1 MTATDKTVPGRSAR
15 AVEATLRLCVD
26 FPRLTIGVILLL
38 TLWAVI
44 QLPKITTDTDPEN
57 MLEPDASVRVSHE
70 AAKRTFGIHELI
82 VVGFESERDLF
93 NVEDLAKLFRINRE
107 VLNIKGV
114 IIPDVLSLVTT
125 DTMRKSGDTLEIRK
139 LLEHPP
145 QTQEEVQQL
154 KETLLGNPLFRE
166 KLISQDG
173 RRVAF
178 YIPIERK
185 EIAARVTKEIQ
196 TLVDKEP
203 GITAKIAG
211 LPMAEMVFGEE
222 MFILMGVL
230 SPLVMLVIAVG
241 LWMLFKDWRL
251 IVAPLIVSMLS
262 VLWTMGLLIGLGLP
276 VHIMSSMIP
285 VFLMVTGLADG
296 IHILSQ
302 FYDVYPRYGEKRT
315 AILETMKELYSPV
328 LYTSYTVMAGFGSL
342 SLVNIPPVRIFGL
355 FVAIGVFAAWVLTV
369 TFLPAFMMLLNE
381 DTLKRRWQHEVA
393 AGGVLVRVAD
403 WLGRMGMTRSW
414 MVLLAGVVV
423 LALAAYGMQH
433 NWVNDD
439 PVKWFKESSPIQ
451 QANSLMN
458 QQFGGTYMAY
468 LVAEADQPEAA
479 TRPEVLHYLDELQRE
494 IGQDP
499 RVGKSTALTDI
510 LRWINRV
517 LTGRDELPSSQE
529 LAAQYL
535 FLYLSSGGSPDS
547 LDNFV
552 DYGYQRL
559 NIWLQLKTGDNR
571 DMVEVMERVNRYI
584 AAHPLPGVRFEM
596 TGPTYVNVVWQQV
609 MVTGM
614 LGSFAGSVFTV
625 FLIMAIEFRSLLWAL
640 IGVVPLLATI
650 FVSYGVLFFIGKEI
664 DMPIAVCSSLAL
676 GIGVDFAI
684 HFIFRF
690 RERYRQER
698 DLSNSLLWTFGEPA
712 VGIFRNAL
720 ILFLGFAVMLAAPLT
735 PYVTV
740 GGFTAID
747 MLVGAL
753 ATLLMLPALIVLL
766 QRVLLSKESRY
777 G

>member
-1 MTATDKTVPGRSAR
+1 MNKPEQPAPTWSAR
-15 AVEATLRLCVD
+15 VVDATLRLCVD

-38 TLWAVI
+38 TFWAI
-44 QLPKITTDTDPEN
+44 FQLPKITTDTDPEN
-57 MLEPDASVRVSHE
+57 MLEPDAPVRVSHE
-70 AAKRTFGIHELI
+70 ATKRTFGIHELI

-93 NVEDLAKLFRINRE
+93 NVDDLTKLFRINRE
-107 VLNIKGV
+107 ILNIPGV

-139 LLEHPP
+139 LLERPP
-145 QTQEEVQQL
+145 QTQEDARQL
-154 KETLLGNPLFRE
+154 KDTLLGNPLFRE

-173 RRVAF
+173 QRVAF

-185 EIAARVTKEIQ
+185 EIAARVTREIQ
-196 TLVDKEP
+196 ALVDTEP

-211 LPMAEMVFGEE
+211 LPMAEMVFGEQ
-222 MFILMGVL
+222 MFLLMGVL
-230 SPLVMLVIAVG
+230 SPLVMLVITVG
-241 LWMLFKDWRL
+241 LWIFFKDWRL
-251 IVAPLIVSMLS
+251 IVAPLLVSMLS
-262 VLWTMGLLIGLGLP
+262 VLWTMGLLIGLGYP

-285 VFLMVTGLADG
+285 IFLMVTGLADG

-302 FYDVYPRYGEKRT
+302 FYDVYPRYGDKRT

-342 SLVNIPPVRIFGL
+342 MLVNIPPVRIFGL
-355 FVAIGVFAAWVLTV
+355 FVAIGVLAAWILTV

-381 DTLKRRWQHEVA
+381 ETLKRRWQREVA
-393 AGGVLVRVAD
+393 TGGVLVRVAD
-403 WLGRMGMTRSW
+403 WLGRLGMARSW
-414 MVLLAGVVV
+414 GVLLAGIAV
-423 LALAAYGMQH
+423 LALAGYGMEQ
-433 NWVNDD
+433 NRVNDD
-439 PVKWFKESSPIQ
+439 PVKWFKSSSPIR
-451 QANSLMN
+451 QASRLMN

-468 LVAEADQPEAA
+468 LVAEADAPDAA
-479 TRPEVLHYLDELQRE
+479 TRPEVLRYLDELQRE

-499 RVGKSTALTDI
+499 RVGKTTSLADI

-517 LTGRDELPSSQE
+517 LTGNDELPRSQE

-535 FLYLSSGGSPDS
+535 FLYLSSGGSPDT

-559 NIWLQLKTGDNR
+559 NIWLQLKTGDNQ
-571 DMVEVMERVNRYI
+571 DMIEVMERVTRYVT
-584 AAHPLPGVRFEM
+584 AHPLPGVRVEM

-614 LGSFAGSVFTV
+614 LGSFAGSIVTV
-625 FLIMAIEFRSLLWAL
+625 LLIMAIEFRSLLWAL
-640 IGVVPLLATI
+640 IGVVPLLSTI
-650 FVSYGVLFFIGKEI
+650 FVSYGLLFFIGKEI

-698 DLSNSLLWTFGEPA
+698 DLQKSLQWTFGEPA
-712 VGIFRNAL
+712 VGILRNAL
-720 ILFLGFAVMLAAPLT
+720 LLFLGFAVMLAAPLG

-740 GGFTAID
+740 GAFAAID

-753 ATLLMLPALIVLL
+753 ATLLLLPALIVLL
-766 QRVLLSKESRY
+766 QRVILKKEV
-777 G
+777 

>member
-1 MTATDKTVPGRSAR
+1 MNPVRERFSMWSTRL
-15 AVEATLRLCVD
+15 VESTLRFCVD
-26 FPRLTIGVILLL
+26 FPRLTISIVLLL
-38 TLWAVI
+38 TIWAVI

-57 MLEPDASVRVSHE
+57 MLEPDSPVRVSHE
-70 AAKRTFGIHELI
+70 ATKRTFGIHELI
-82 VVGFESERDLF
+82 VVGFESDRDLF
-93 NVEDLAKLFRINRE
+93 NVEDLTKLFRINRE
-107 VLNIKGV
+107 ILNIPGV

-125 DTMRKSGDTLEIRK
+125 DTMRKSGGTLEIRK
-139 LLEHPP
+139 LLERPP
-145 QTQEEVQQL
+145 RTQEDVRQL
-154 KETLLGNPLFRE
+154 KDALLGNPLFRE

-173 RRVAF
+173 RRLAF

-185 EIAARVTKEIQ
+185 EIAARVTRDIQ
-196 TLVDKEP
+196 TLVDMEP
-203 GITAKIAG
+203 GITARVAG

-230 SPLVMLVIAVG
+230 SPLVMLVIAIG
-241 LWMLFKDWRL
+241 LWALFKDWRL

-262 VLWTMGLLIGLGLP
+262 VFWTMGLLIGLGYP

-302 FYDVYPRYGEKRT
+302 FYDVYPRYGDKRT

-342 SLVNIPPVRIFGL
+342 ALVNIPPVRIFGL
-355 FVAIGVFAAWVLTV
+355 FVAIGVFAAWILTV

-381 DTLKRRWQHEVA
+381 ETLKRHWQREVA
-393 AGGVLVRVAD
+393 TGGVLVRVAD
-403 WLGRMGMTRSW
+403 WLGSMGMARNRG
-414 MVLLAGVVV
+414 VLLVGIVV
-423 LALAAYGMQH
+423 LALAAYGMEQ
-433 NWVNDD
+433 NRVNDD
-439 PVKWFKESSPIQ
+439 PVKWFKASSPIR
-451 QANSLMN
+451 QANRLMN

-468 LVAEADQPEAA
+468 LVAEADAPEAA
-479 TRPEVLHYLDELQRE
+479 TRPEVLRYLDELQRE

-499 RVGKSTALTDI
+499 RVGKTTSLADI

-517 LTGRDELPSSQE
+517 LTGNDELPRSQE

-535 FLYLSSGGSPDS
+535 FLYLSSGGSPDT

-559 NIWLQLKTGDNR
+559 NIWLQLKTGDNQ
-571 DMVEVMERVNRYI
+571 DMIEVMERVNRYVT
-584 AAHPLPGVRFEM
+584 AHPLPGVHVEM
-596 TGPTYVNVVWQQV
+596 SGPTYVNVVWQQV

-614 LGSFAGSVFTV
+614 LGSFAGSVVTV
-625 FLIMAIEFRSLLWAL
+625 LLIMAIEFRSLLWAL
-640 IGVVPLLATI
+640 IGVVPLLSTI
-650 FVSYGVLFFIGKEI
+650 FVSYGLLFFIGKEI

-690 RERYRQER
+690 REHYRQER
-698 DLSNSLLWTFGEPA
+698 DLQKSLQWTFGEPA
-712 VGIFRNAL
+712 VGILRNAL
-720 ILFLGFAVMLAAPLT
+720 ILCLGFAVMLAAPLG

-740 GGFTAID
+740 GAFTAID

-753 ATLLMLPALIVLL
+753 ATLLVLPALIVLL
-766 QRVLLSKESRY
+766 HRVLLKKE

>member
-1 MTATDKTVPGRSAR
+1 MKTAEKSVSTWSAR
-15 AVEATLRLCVD
+15 LVESTLRLCVD
-26 FPRLTIGVILLL
+26 FPRLTISVILLL
-38 TLWAVI
+38 TLWAII

-57 MLEPDASVRVSHE
+57 MLEPDAPVRVSHE
-70 AAKRTFGIHELI
+70 ATKRTFGIHELI

-93 NVEDLAKLFRINRE
+93 NIEDLTKLFRINRE
-107 VLNIKGV
+107 ILNIKGV

-145 QTQEEVQQL
+145 QTQEDVRQL
-154 KETLLGNPLFRE
+154 KETLFGNPLFRE

-185 EIAARVTKEIQ
+185 EIAARVTREIQ
-196 TLVDKEP
+196 ALVDKEP

-211 LPMAEMVFGEE
+211 LPMAEMVFGEQ
-222 MFILMGVL
+222 MFLMMGVL
-230 SPLVMLVIAVG
+230 SPLVMLVIAIG
-241 LWMLFKDWRL
+241 LWVFFKDWRL
-251 IVAPLIVSMLS
+251 IVAPLLVSMLS
-262 VLWTMGLLIGLGLP
+262 VLWTMGLLIGLGYP

-302 FYDVYPRYGEKRT
+302 FYDVYPRYGNKRT

-328 LYTSYTVMAGFGSL
+328 LYTTYTVMAGFGSL
-342 SLVNIPPVRIFGL
+342 MLVNIPPVRIFGL
-355 FVAIGVFAAWVLTV
+355 FVAIGVFAAWILTV

-381 DTLKRRWQHEVA
+381 ETLKRSWQREVA
-393 AGGVLVRVAD
+393 TGGMLVRVAD
-403 WLGRMGMTRSW
+403 WLGRMGTARSW
-414 MVLLAGVVV
+414 EVLLAGIVV
-423 LALAAYGMQH
+423 LALAAYGMGQ
-433 NWVNDD
+433 NRVNDD
-439 PVKWFKESSPIQ
+439 PVKWFKESSPIR
-451 QANSLMN
+451 QASSLMN
-458 QQFGGTYMAY
+458 REFGGTYMAY
-468 LVAEADQPEAA
+468 LVAEAAEPEAA
-479 TRPEVLHYLDELQRE
+479 TRPEVLQYLAALQQE
-494 IGQDP
+494 IEQDP
-499 RVGKSTALTDI
+499 RVGKTTSLADI

-517 LTGRDELPSSQE
+517 LTGNDELPRSQE

-535 FLYLSSGGSPDS
+535 FLYLSSGGSPDT

-559 NIWLQLKTGDNR
+559 NIWLQLKTGDNQ
-571 DMVEVMERVNRYI
+571 DMIEVMERVNRYVT
-584 AAHPLPGVRFEM
+584 AHPFPGVHVEM

-614 LGSFAGSVFTV
+614 LGSLAGSVLTV
-625 FLIMAIEFRSLLWAL
+625 LLIMAIEFRSLLWAL
-640 IGVVPLLATI
+640 IGVVPLLSTI
-650 FVSYGVLFFIGKEI
+650 FVSYGLLFFIGKEV

-698 DLSNSLLWTFGEPA
+698 DLHKSLQWTFGEPS
-712 VGIFRNAL
+712 VGILRNAL
-720 ILFLGFAVMLAAPLT
+720 ILCLGFAVMLAAPLG

-740 GGFTAID
+740 GAFIAID

-753 ATLLMLPALIVLL
+753 ATLLLLPALIVLL
-766 QRVLLSKESRY
+766 QRILLTKEIT
-777 G
+777 

>member
-1 MTATDKTVPGRSAR
+1 MNGVRELSARWSKR
-15 AVEATLRLCVD
+15 AVEMTLRLPVD
-26 FPRLTIGVILLL
+26 FPRLTICIVLLL
-38 TLWAVI
+38 TIWAVI

-57 MLEPDASVRVSHE
+57 MLESDAPVRVFHE
-70 AAKRTFGIHELI
+70 ATKRTFGIHELI
-82 VVGFESERDLF
+82 VVGFESDRDLF
-93 NVEDLAKLFRINRE
+93 NVGDLAALFRVNRE
-107 VLNIKGV
+107 ILNIKGV
-114 IIPDVLSLVTT
+114 IIPDVLSLATT

-139 LLEHPP
+139 LLERPP
-145 QTQEEVQQL
+145 QTQEDVRQL
-154 KETLLGNPLFRE
+154 KDALLGNPLFRE

-173 RRVAF
+173 RRLAF

-185 EIAARVTKEIQ
+185 EIAARVTREIQ

-203 GITAKIAG
+203 GITAKVAG
-211 LPMAEMVFGEE
+211 LPMAEMVFGEQ

-230 SPLVMLVIAVG
+230 SPVVMLVIAVG
-241 LWMLFKDWRL
+241 LWVLFKDWRL
-251 IVAPLIVSMLS
+251 ILAPLLVSMLS
-262 VLWTMGLLIGLGLP
+262 VLWTMGLLIGFGYP

-302 FYDVYPRYGEKRT
+302 FYDVYPRYGDKRT

-342 SLVNIPPVRIFGL
+342 ALVNIPPVRIFGV
-355 FVAIGVFAAWVLTV
+355 FVAIGVFAAWILTV

-381 DTLKRRWQHEVA
+381 ETLKRRWQREVA

-403 WLGRMGMTRSW
+403 WLGRMGTARSW
-414 MVLLAGVVV
+414 RVFLAGIVV
-423 LALAAYGMQH
+423 LALAAYGMQQ
-433 NWVNDD
+433 NLVNDD
-439 PVKWFKESSPIQ
+439 PVKWFKASSPIR
-451 QANSLMN
+451 QANRLMN
-458 QQFGGTYMAY
+458 RQFGGTYMAY
-468 LVAEADQPEAA
+468 LVAEADAPEAA
-479 TRPEVLHYLDELQRE
+479 TRPEVLRYLDELQRE

-499 RVGKSTALTDI
+499 RVGKTTSLADI

-517 LTGRDELPSSQE
+517 LTGHDELPRSQE

-535 FLYLSSGGSPDS
+535 FLYLSSGGSPDT

-559 NIWLQLKTGDNR
+559 NIWLQLKTGDNQ
-571 DMVEVMERVNRYI
+571 DMIAVVQRVNRYV
-584 AAHPLPGVRFEM
+584 AAHTLQGVRFEM

-614 LGSFAGSVFTV
+614 LGSFAGSVVTV
-625 FLIMAIEFRSLLWAL
+625 LLIMMIEFRSLLWAL
-640 IGVVPLLATI
+640 IGVVPLLSTI
-650 FVSYGVLFFIGKEI
+650 FVSYGLLFFIGKEI

-698 DLSNSLLWTFGEPA
+698 DLQKSLLWTFGEPA
-712 VGIFRNAL
+712 VGILRNAL
-720 ILFLGFAVMLAAPLT
+720 ILFLGFAVMLAAPLG

-740 GGFTAID
+740 GAFTGID

-753 ATLLMLPALIVLL
+753 ATLLVLPALIVLL
-766 QRVLLSKESRY
+766 QRVILKKE

>member
-1 MTATDKTVPGRSAR
+1 MNQARERFSRWSKR
-15 AVEATLRLCVD
+15 AVETTLRLSVD
-26 FPRLTIGVILLL
+26 FPRLTIGLVLLL

-57 MLEPDASVRVSHE
+57 MLEPDAPVRVSHE
-70 AAKRTFGIHELI
+70 ATKRTFGIHELI

-93 NVEDLAKLFRINRE
+93 NVDDLTKLFRINRE
-107 VLNIKGV
+107 ILNITGV

-125 DTMRKSGDTLEIRK
+125 DTMEKSGDTLEIRK

-145 QTQEEVQQL
+145 QAQEDVRQL
-154 KETLLGNPLFRE
+154 KDTLLGNPLFRE

-196 TLVDKEP
+196 ALVDKEP

-211 LPMAEMVFGEE
+211 LPMAEMVFGEQ
-222 MFILMGVL
+222 MFLLMGVL

-251 IVAPLIVSMLS
+251 ITAPLIVSMLS
-262 VLWTMGLLIGLGLP
+262 VLWTMGLLIGLGYP

-302 FYDVYPRYGEKRT
+302 FYDVYPRYGDKRT

-342 SLVNIPPVRIFGL
+342 MLVNIPPVRIFGL
-355 FVAIGVFAAWVLTV
+355 FVAIGVFAAWILTV

-381 DTLKRRWQHEVA
+381 ESLKQRWQREVA
-393 AGGVLVRVAD
+393 AGGMLVRVAD
-403 WLGRMGMTRSW
+403 WLGRLGMARSRT
-414 MVLLAGVVV
+414 VLVAGMIV
-423 LALAAYGMQH
+423 LALAAYGMQQ
-433 NWVNDD
+433 NQVNDD
-439 PVKWFKESSPIQ
+439 PVKWFKTSSPIR
-451 QANSLMN
+451 QANRLMN

-468 LVAEADQPEAA
+468 LVAEADEPDAA
-479 TRPEVLHYLDELQRE
+479 TRPEVLRYLDELQRE

-499 RVGKSTALTDI
+499 RVGKTTALTDI

-517 LTGRDELPSSQE
+517 LTGNDELPHSQE

-535 FLYLSSGGSPDS
+535 FLYLSSGGSPDT

-571 DMVEVMERVNRYI
+571 DMVEVTERVDRYV

-596 TGPTYVNVVWQQV
+596 TGPMYVNVVWQQV

-614 LGSFAGSVFTV
+614 LGSFAGSVVTV
-625 FLIMAIEFRSLLWAL
+625 LLIMVIEFRSLLWAL
-640 IGVVPLLATI
+640 IGVVPLLSTI
-650 FVSYGVLFFIGKEI
+650 FVSYGLLFFIGKEI

-690 RERYRQER
+690 RDRYRQER
-698 DLSNSLLWTFGEPA
+698 DLQKSLQWTFGEPA
-712 VGIFRNAL
+712 VGMLRNAL
-720 ILFLGFAVMLAAPLT
+720 ILFLGFAVMLAAPLG

-740 GGFTAID
+740 GAFTGID

-766 QRVLLSKESRY
+766 QKVILKKEIT
-777 G
+777 

>member
-1 MTATDKTVPGRSAR
+1 MNKPEQPAPSWSAR
-15 AVEATLRLCVD
+15 VVDATLRLCVD
-26 FPRLTIGVILLL
+26 FPRLTISVILLL
-38 TLWAVI
+38 TVWAI
-44 QLPKITTDTDPEN
+44 FQLPKITTDTDPEN
-57 MLEPDASVRVSHE
+57 MLEPDSPVRVSHE
-70 AAKRTFGIHELI
+70 ATKRTFGIHELI

-93 NVEDLAKLFRINRE
+93 NVDDLTKLFRINRE
-107 VLNIKGV
+107 ILHITGV
-114 IIPDVLSLVTT
+114 MIPDVLSLVTT

-139 LLEHPP
+139 LLERPP
-145 QTQEEVQQL
+145 QTQEEARQL
-154 KETLLGNPLFRE
+154 KDTLLGNPLFRE

-173 RRVAF
+173 QRVAF

-185 EIAARVTKEIQ
+185 EIAARVTREIQ
-196 TLVDKEP
+196 ALVDTEP

-211 LPMAEMVFGEE
+211 LPMAEMVFGEQ
-222 MFILMGVL
+222 MFLLMGVL
-230 SPLVMLVIAVG
+230 SPLVMLVITVG

-251 IVAPLIVSMLS
+251 IVAPLLVSMLS
-262 VLWTMGLLIGLGLP
+262 VLWTMGLLIGLGYP

-285 VFLMVTGLADG
+285 IFLMVTGLADG

-302 FYDVYPRYGEKRT
+302 YYEVYPRYGDKRT

-342 SLVNIPPVRIFGL
+342 MLVNIPPVRIFGL
-355 FVAIGVFAAWVLTV
+355 FVAIGVFAAWILTV
-369 TFLPAFMMLLNE
+369 TFMPAFMMLLNE
-381 DTLKRRWQHEVA
+381 ETLKRRWQHEVA
-393 AGGVLVRVAD
+393 TGGVLVRVAD
-403 WLGRMGMTRSW
+403 WLGRLGMARSW
-414 MVLLAGVVV
+414 RVLLAGIAV
-423 LALAAYGMQH
+423 LALAAYGMAH
-433 NWVNDD
+433 NRVNDD
-439 PVKWFKESSPIQ
+439 PVKWFKASSPIR
-451 QANSLMN
+451 QASRLMN

-468 LVAEADQPEAA
+468 LVAEADAPDAA
-479 TRPEVLHYLDELQRE
+479 TRPEVLRYLDELQRE

-499 RVGKSTALTDI
+499 RVGKTTSLADI

-517 LTGRDELPSSQE
+517 LTGNDELPRSQE

-535 FLYLSSGGSPDS
+535 FLYLSSGGSPDT

-559 NIWLQLKTGDNR
+559 NIWLQLKTGDNQ
-571 DMVEVMERVNRYI
+571 DMIEVMKRVTRYVT
-584 AAHPLPGVRFEM
+584 AHPLPGVRIEM

-614 LGSFAGSVFTV
+614 LGSFAGSVLTV
-625 FLIMAIEFRSLLWAL
+625 LLIMVVEFRSLLWAL
-640 IGVVPLLATI
+640 IGVVPLLSTI
-650 FVSYGVLFFIGKEI
+650 FISYGLLFFIGKEI

-698 DLSNSLLWTFGEPA
+698 DLQKSLQWTFGEPA
-712 VGIFRNAL
+712 VGILRNAL
-720 ILFLGFAVMLAAPLT
+720 LLFLGFAVMLAAPLG

-740 GGFTAID
+740 GAFAAID

-753 ATLLMLPALIVLL
+753 ATLLLLPALIVLL
-766 QRVLLSKESRY
+766 QRVILKKEV
-777 G
+777 

>member
-1 MTATDKTVPGRSAR
+1 MNKPEQPAPTWSAR
-15 AVEATLRLCVD
+15 VVDATLRLCVD
-26 FPRLTIGVILLL
+26 FPRLTISVILLL
-38 TLWAVI
+38 TVWAI
-44 QLPKITTDTDPEN
+44 LQLPKITTDTDPEN
-57 MLEPDASVRVSHE
+57 MLEPDSPVRVSHE
-70 AAKRTFGIHELI
+70 ATKRTFGIHELI

-93 NVEDLAKLFRINRE
+93 NVDDLTKLFRINRE
-107 VLNIKGV
+107 ILNIPGV

-139 LLEHPP
+139 LLERPP
-145 QTQEEVQQL
+145 QTQEDARQL
-154 KETLLGNPLFRE
+154 KDTLLGNPLFRE

-173 RRVAF
+173 QRVAF

-185 EIAARVTKEIQ
+185 EIAARVTREIQ
-196 TLVDKEP
+196 ALVDTEP

-211 LPMAEMVFGEE
+211 LPMAEMVFGEQ
-222 MFILMGVL
+222 MFLLMGVL
-230 SPLVMLVIAVG
+230 SPLVMLVITVG
-241 LWMLFKDWRL
+241 LWMFFKDWRL
-251 IVAPLIVSMLS
+251 IVAPLLVSMLS
-262 VLWTMGLLIGLGLP
+262 VLWTMGLLIGLGYP

-285 VFLMVTGLADG
+285 IFLMVTGLADG

-302 FYDVYPRYGEKRT
+302 YYDVYPRYGDKRT

-342 SLVNIPPVRIFGL
+342 MLVNIPPVRIFGL
-355 FVAIGVFAAWVLTV
+355 FVAIGVFAAWILTV
-369 TFLPAFMMLLNE
+369 TFMPAFMMLLNE
-381 DTLKRRWQHEVA
+381 ETLKRHWKGEVA
-393 AGGVLVRVAD
+393 TGGLLVRVAD
-403 WLGRMGMTRSW
+403 WLGRLGMARSW
-414 MVLLAGVVV
+414 GVLLSSIAVV
-423 LALAAYGMQH
+423 ALAAYGMEQ
-433 NWVNDD
+433 NRVNDD
-439 PVKWFKESSPIQ
+439 PVKWFKASSPIR
-451 QANSLMN
+451 QASRLMN

-468 LVAEADQPEAA
+468 LVAEADEPEAA
-479 TRPEVLHYLDELQRE
+479 TRPEVLRYLDELQRE

-499 RVGKSTALTDI
+499 RVGKTTSLADI

-517 LTGRDELPSSQE
+517 LTGNDELPHSQE

-535 FLYLSSGGSPDS
+535 FLYLSSGGSPDT

-559 NIWLQLKTGDNR
+559 NIWLQLKTGDNQ
-571 DMVEVMERVNRYI
+571 DMIEVMERVTRYVT
-584 AAHPLPGVRFEM
+584 AHPLPGVRVEM

-614 LGSFAGSVFTV
+614 LGSFAGSVVTV
-625 FLIMAIEFRSLLWAL
+625 LLIMVVEFRSLLWAL
-640 IGVVPLLATI
+640 IGVVPLLSTI
-650 FVSYGVLFFIGKEI
+650 FVSYGLLFFIGKEI

-698 DLSNSLLWTFGEPA
+698 DLQKSLQWTFGEPA
-712 VGIFRNAL
+712 VGILRNAL
-720 ILFLGFAVMLAAPLT
+720 LLFLGFAVMLAAPLG

-740 GGFTAID
+740 GAFAAID

-753 ATLLMLPALIVLL
+753 ATLLLLPALIVLL
-766 QRVLLSKESRY
+766 QRVILKKEV
-777 G
+777 

>member
-1 MTATDKTVPGRSAR
+1 MNR
-15 AVEATLRLCVD
+15 AVERVPGWSGHLVDATLRLCVD

-38 TLWAVI
+38 TFWAI
-44 QLPKITTDTDPEN
+44 FKLPKITTDTDPEN
-57 MLEPDASVRVSHE
+57 MLEPDAPVRVSHE
-70 AAKRTFGIHELI
+70 STKRTFGIHELI

-93 NVEDLAKLFRINRE
+93 NVDDLTGLFRINRE
-107 VLNIKGV
+107 ILNIKGV

-125 DTMRKSGDTLEIRK
+125 DTMRRSGDTLEIRK
-139 LLEHPP
+139 LLERPP
-145 QTQEEVQQL
+145 QTQEEVRQL

-185 EIAARVTKEIQ
+185 EIAAQVTREIQ
-196 TLVDKEP
+196 ALVDQEP

-211 LPMAEMVFGEE
+211 LPMAEMVFGEQ
-222 MFILMGVL
+222 MFLLMGVL

-241 LWMLFKDWRL
+241 LLVLFKDWRL
-251 IVAPLIVSMLS
+251 IVAPLLVSMLS
-262 VLWTMGLLIGLGLP
+262 VLWTMGLLIGLGYP

-285 VFLMVTGLADG
+285 IFLMVTGLADG

-302 FYDVYPRYGEKRT
+302 YYDVYPRYGDKRT

-342 SLVNIPPVRIFGL
+342 MLVNIPPVRIFGL
-355 FVAIGVFAAWVLTV
+355 FVAIGVFAAWILTV

-381 DTLKRRWQHEVA
+381 ETLKRHWKGDVA
-393 AGGVLVRVAD
+393 TGGLLVRVAD
-403 WLGRMGMTRSW
+403 WLGRLGMARSW
-414 MVLLAGVVV
+414 GVLLAGIAVVT
-423 LALAAYGMQH
+423 LAGYGMEQ
-433 NWVNDD
+433 NRVNDD
-439 PVKWFKESSPIQ
+439 PVKWFKASSPIR
-451 QANSLMN
+451 QASRLMN

-468 LVAEADQPEAA
+468 LVAEADEPDAA
-479 TRPEVLHYLDELQRE
+479 TRPEVLRYLDELQRE

-499 RVGKSTALTDI
+499 RVGKTTSLADI

-517 LTGRDELPSSQE
+517 LTGNDELPRSQE

-535 FLYLSSGGSPDS
+535 FLYLSSGGSPDT

-559 NIWLQLKTGDNR
+559 NIWLQLKTGDNQ
-571 DMVEVMERVNRYI
+571 DIIEVMERVTRYVT
-584 AAHPLPGVRFEM
+584 AHPLPGVRVEM

-614 LGSFAGSVFTV
+614 LGSFAGSVLTV
-625 FLIMAIEFRSLLWAL
+625 LLIMAIEFRSLLWAL
-640 IGVVPLLATI
+640 IGVVPLLSTI
-650 FVSYGVLFFIGKEI
+650 FVSYGLLFFIGKEI

-698 DLSNSLLWTFGEPA
+698 DLQKSLQWTFGEPA
-712 VGIFRNAL
+712 VGILRNAL
-720 ILFLGFAVMLAAPLT
+720 LLFLGFAVMLAAPLG

-740 GGFTAID
+740 GAFAAID

-753 ATLLMLPALIVLL
+753 ATLLLLPALIVLL
-766 QRVLLSKESRY
+766 QRVILKKEA
-777 G
+777 

>member
-1 MTATDKTVPGRSAR
+1 MNPVRERFSMWSTRL
-15 AVEATLRLCVD
+15 VESTLRFCVD
-26 FPRLTIGVILLL
+26 FPRLTISIVLLL
-38 TLWAVI
+38 TIWAVI

-57 MLEPDASVRVSHE
+57 MLEPDSPVRVSHE
-70 AAKRTFGIHELI
+70 ATKRTFGIHELI
-82 VVGFESERDLF
+82 VVGFESDRDLF
-93 NVEDLAKLFRINRE
+93 NVEDLTKLFRINRE
-107 VLNIKGV
+107 ILSIKGV

-125 DTMRKSGDTLEIRK
+125 DTMRRSGDTLEIRK
-139 LLEHPP
+139 LLERPP
-145 QTQEEVQQL
+145 RTQEDVRQL
-154 KETLLGNPLFRE
+154 KDALLGNPLFRE

-173 RRVAF
+173 RRLAF

-185 EIAARVTKEIQ
+185 EIAARVTRDIQ
-196 TLVDKEP
+196 TLVDMEP
-203 GITAKIAG
+203 GITAKVAG

-230 SPLVMLVIAVG
+230 SPLVMLVIAIG
-241 LWMLFKDWRL
+241 LWALFKDWRL

-262 VLWTMGLLIGLGLP
+262 VFWTMGLLIGLGYP

-302 FYDVYPRYGEKRT
+302 FYDVYPRYGDKRT

-342 SLVNIPPVRIFGL
+342 ALVNIPPVRIFGL
-355 FVAIGVFAAWVLTV
+355 FVAIGVFAAWILTV

-381 DTLKRRWQHEVA
+381 ETLKRRWQREVA
-393 AGGVLVRVAD
+393 TGGVLVRVAD
-403 WLGRMGMTRSW
+403 WLGSMGMARNRG
-414 MVLLAGVVV
+414 VLLVGIVV
-423 LALAAYGMQH
+423 LALAAYGMEQ
-433 NWVNDD
+433 NRVNDD
-439 PVKWFKESSPIQ
+439 PVKWFKASSPIR
-451 QANSLMN
+451 QANRLMN

-468 LVAEADQPEAA
+468 LVAEADAPEAA
-479 TRPEVLHYLDELQRE
+479 TRPEVLRYLDELQRE

-499 RVGKSTALTDI
+499 RVGKTTSLADI

-517 LTGRDELPSSQE
+517 LTGNDELPRSQE

-535 FLYLSSGGSPDS
+535 FLYLSSGGSPDT

-559 NIWLQLKTGDNR
+559 NIWLQLKTGDNQ
-571 DMVEVMERVNRYI
+571 DMIEVMERVNRYVT
-584 AAHPLPGVRFEM
+584 AHPLPGVHVEM
-596 TGPTYVNVVWQQV
+596 SGPTYVNVVWQQV

-614 LGSFAGSVFTV
+614 LGSFAGSVVTV
-625 FLIMAIEFRSLLWAL
+625 LLIMAIEFRSLLWAL
-640 IGVVPLLATI
+640 IGVVPLLSTI
-650 FVSYGVLFFIGKEI
+650 FVSYGLLFFIGKEI

-690 RERYRQER
+690 REHYRQER
-698 DLSNSLLWTFGEPA
+698 DLQKSLQWTFGEPA
-712 VGIFRNAL
+712 VGILRNAL
-720 ILFLGFAVMLAAPLT
+720 ILCLGFAVMLAAPLG

-740 GGFTAID
+740 GAFTAID

-753 ATLLMLPALIVLL
+753 ATLLVLPALIVLL
-766 QRVLLSKESRY
+766 HRVLLKKE

>member
-1 MTATDKTVPGRSAR
+1 MNPVRERFSRRSAR
-15 AVEATLRLCVD
+15 LVESTLRLCVD
-26 FPRLTIGVILLL
+26 FPRLTISVILLL
-38 TLWAVI
+38 TLWAFV

-57 MLEPDASVRVSHE
+57 MLEPDAPVRVSHE
-70 AAKRTFGIHELI
+70 ATKRTFGIHELI
-82 VVGFESERDLF
+82 VVGFESDRDLF
-93 NVEDLAKLFRINRE
+93 NVEDLTKLFRINRDI
-107 VLNIKGV
+107 LRITGV
-114 IIPDVLSLVTT
+114 IIPDVLSLLTT

-139 LLEHPP
+139 LLESPP
-145 QTQEEVQQL
+145 RSEEEAAQL
-154 KETLLGNPLFRE
+154 KETLLGNPLFLE

-173 RRVAF
+173 RRLAF

-185 EIAARVTKEIQ
+185 EIAARVTKELQ
-196 TLVDKEP
+196 ALVAKEP
-203 GITAKIAG
+203 GITAKVAG
-211 LPMAEMVFGEE
+211 LPMAEMIFGEQ

-230 SPLVMLVIAVG
+230 SPLVMLVIAIG
-241 LWMLFKDWRL
+241 LWLLFKDWRL
-251 IVAPLIVSMLS
+251 ILAPLLVAMLS
-262 VLWTMGLLIGLGLP
+262 VIWTMGLLIGLGYP

-302 FYDVYPRYGEKRT
+302 FYDVYPRYGERR
-315 AILETMKELYSPV
+315 AAVLETMKELYSPV

-342 SLVNIPPVRIFGL
+342 TLVNIPPVRIFGL

-381 DTLKRRWQHEVA
+381 DTLRRRWQREVA
-393 AGGVLVRVAD
+393 SGGAVVRVAE
-403 WLGRMGMTRSW
+403 WLGQLGMVRSRW
-414 MVLLAGVVV
+414 VILAGVAV
-423 LALAAYGMQH
+423 LALAAYGMQR
-433 NWVNDD
+433 NQVNDD
-439 PVKWFKESSPIQ
+439 PVKWFKAASPIR
-451 QANSLMN
+451 QANRLMN

-468 LVAEADQPEAA
+468 LVAEAAEPEAA
-479 TRPEVLHYLDELQRE
+479 TRPEVLRYLEGLQRE
-494 IGQDP
+494 IGLDP
-499 RVGKSTALTDI
+499 MVGKTTSLTDI

-517 LTGRDELPSSQE
+517 LTGKDALPSSQE
-529 LAAQYL
+529 MAAQYL
-535 FLYLSSGGSPDS
+535 FLYLSSGGSPDT

-559 NIWLQLKTGDNR
+559 NIWLQLKTGDNL
-571 DMVEVMERVNRYI
+571 DMVEVVERVNRYV

-614 LGSFAGSVFTV
+614 LASFAGSIVTV
-625 FLIMAIEFRSLLWAL
+625 LLIMMIEFRSLLWAV

-650 FVSYGVLFFIGKEI
+650 LVSYGALFFIGKEI

-690 RERYRQER
+690 RERYRHER
-698 DLSNSLLWTFGEPA
+698 DLQKSLQWTFGEPA

-720 ILFLGFAVMLAAPLT
+720 ILFLGFAVMLAAPLN

-740 GGFTAID
+740 GAFTAID

-753 ATLLMLPALIVLL
+753 ATLLLLPALIVLL
-766 QRVLLSKESRY
+766 QRVLLAKEM
-777 G
+777 

>member
-1 MTATDKTVPGRSAR
+1 MNRSETPAPTWSAR
-15 AVEATLRLCVD
+15 VVDASLRLCVD
-26 FPRLTIGVILLL
+26 FPRLTISVILLL
-38 TLWAVI
+38 TIWAI
-44 QLPKITTDTDPEN
+44 LQLPKITTDTDPEN
-57 MLEPDASVRVSHE
+57 MLEPDAPVRVSHE

-93 NVEDLAKLFRINRE
+93 NVEDLTKLYRINRE
-107 VLNIKGV
+107 ILNIKGV
-114 IIPDVLSLVTT
+114 IIPDVLSLATT

-145 QTQEEVQQL
+145 RSDNESREL
-154 KETLLGNPLFRE
+154 KETLLGNPLFLE

-173 RRVAF
+173 RQLAF
-178 YIPIERK
+178 YIPIEWK
-185 EIAARVTKEIQ
+185 GIAARVTKEIQ

-211 LPMAEMVFGEE
+211 LPMAEMVFGEQ

-230 SPLVMLVIAVG
+230 SPLAMLVIALG
-241 LWMLFKDWRL
+241 LWVLFKDWRL
-251 IVAPLIVSMLS
+251 IVAPLLVSMLS

-342 SLVNIPPVRIFGL
+342 TLVNIPPVRIFGL
-355 FVAIGVFAAWVLTV
+355 FVTIGVFAAWVLTV
-369 TFLPAFMMLLNE
+369 TFLPAFMMLLSE
-381 DTLKRRWQHEVA
+381 ETLKRRWQREVA
-393 AGGVLVRVAD
+393 TGGALVRIAHGLGWIGMVQSRGVLLVGLAV
-403 WLGRMGMTRSW
+403 LG
-414 MVLLAGVVV
+414 
-423 LALAAYGMQH
+423 LAAYGMQQ
-433 NWVNDD
+433 NRVNDD
-439 PVKWFKESSPIQ
+439 PVKWFKESSAIR
-451 QANSLMN
+451 QANRLMN

-468 LVAEADQPEAA
+468 LVAEAAEPDAA
-479 TRPEVLHYLDELQRE
+479 TRPAVLQYLDALQQE
-494 IGQDP
+494 IEGDP
-499 RVGKSTALTDI
+499 RVGKTTSLADI
-510 LRWINRV
+510 IRWINRV
-517 LTGRDELPSSQE
+517 LTGRDELPASQE
-529 LAAQYL
+529 MAAQYL

-559 NIWLQLKTGDNR
+559 SLWLQLKTGDNQ
-571 DMVEVMERVNRYI
+571 DMVAVMERVNRYV
-584 AAHPLPGVRFEM
+584 ASHPLPGVRFEM

-609 MVTGM
+609 MVNGM

-698 DLSNSLLWTFGEPA
+698 DLSQSLLWTFGEPA
-712 VGIFRNAL
+712 AGIFRNAL
-720 ILFLGFAVMLAAPLT
+720 ILFLGFAVMLAAPLG

-740 GGFTAID
+740 GAFTAID

-753 ATLLMLPALIVLL
+753 ATLLLLPALIVLL
-766 QRVLLSKESRY
+766 QRILLTKEV
-777 G
+777 

>member
-1 MTATDKTVPGRSAR
+1 MNGPAILSPTWSAR
-15 AVEATLRLCVD
+15 VVDATLRLCVD

-38 TLWAVI
+38 TFWAI
-44 QLPKITTDTDPEN
+44 FQLPKITTDTDPEN
-57 MLEPDASVRVSHE
+57 MLEPDSPVRVSHE
-70 AAKRTFGIHELI
+70 ATKRTFGIHELI

-93 NVEDLAKLFRINRE
+93 NVEDLTKLFRINRE
-107 VLNIKGV
+107 ILNIKGV

-145 QTQEEVQQL
+145 QTQEDVRQL
-154 KETLLGNPLFRE
+154 KDTLLGNPLFRE

-185 EIAARVTKEIQ
+185 EIAARVTREIQ
-196 TLVDKEP
+196 TLVDTEP
-203 GITAKIAG
+203 GITTKIAG
-211 LPMAEMVFGEE
+211 LPMAEMVFGEQ
-222 MFILMGVL
+222 MFILMGML

-241 LWMLFKDWRL
+241 LWLLFKDWRL
-251 IVAPLIVSMLS
+251 IVAPLLVSMLS
-262 VLWTMGLLIGLGLP
+262 VLWTMGLLIGLGYP

-285 VFLMVTGLADG
+285 IFLMVTGLADG

-302 FYDVYPRYGEKRT
+302 FYDVYPRYGDKRT

-342 SLVNIPPVRIFGL
+342 MLVNIPPVRIFGL
-355 FVAIGVFAAWVLTV
+355 FVAIGVFAAWILTV

-381 DTLKRRWQHEVA
+381 ETLKRQWKGEVA
-393 AGGVLVRVAD
+393 TGGLLVRVAD
-403 WLGRMGMTRSW
+403 WLGRLGMARSW
-414 MVLLAGVVV
+414 GVLIAGIVV
-423 LALAAYGMQH
+423 LALAAYGMEQ
-433 NWVNDD
+433 NRVNDD
-439 PVKWFKESSPIQ
+439 PVKWFKASSPIR
-451 QANSLMN
+451 QASRLMN

-468 LVAEADQPEAA
+468 LVAEADEPDAA
-479 TRPEVLHYLDELQRE
+479 TRPEVLRYLDELQRE

-499 RVGKSTALTDI
+499 RVGKTTSLADI

-517 LTGRDELPSSQE
+517 LTGKDELPRSQE

-535 FLYLSSGGSPDS
+535 FLYLSSGGSPDT

-559 NIWLQLKTGDNR
+559 NIWLQLKTGDNQ
-571 DMVEVMERVNRYI
+571 DMIEVMARVTRYVT
-584 AAHPLPGVRFEM
+584 AHPLPGVRVEM

-614 LGSFAGSVFTV
+614 LGSFAGSVLTV
-625 FLIMAIEFRSLLWAL
+625 LLIMAIEFRSLLWAV
-640 IGVVPLLATI
+640 IGVVPLLSTI
-650 FVSYGVLFFIGKEI
+650 FVSYGLLFFIGKEI

-698 DLSNSLLWTFGEPA
+698 DLQKSLQWTFGEPA
-712 VGIFRNAL
+712 VGILRNAL
-720 ILFLGFAVMLAAPLT
+720 ILFLGFAVMLAAPLG

-740 GGFTAID
+740 GAFAAID

-753 ATLLMLPALIVLL
+753 ATLLVLPALIVLL
-766 QRVLLSKESRY
+766 QRVILKKEV
-777 G
+777 

>member
-1 MTATDKTVPGRSAR
+1 MNKSEQPAPTWSAR
-15 AVEATLRLCVD
+15 VVDATLRLCVD

-38 TLWAVI
+38 TLWAII

-57 MLEPDASVRVSHE
+57 MLEPDAPVRVSHE
-70 AAKRTFGIHELI
+70 ATKRTFGIHELI

-93 NVEDLAKLFRINRE
+93 NVDDLTKLFRINRE
-107 VLNIKGV
+107 ILNIPGV

-139 LLEHPP
+139 LLERPP
-145 QTQEEVQQL
+145 QTQEDAREL
-154 KETLLGNPLFRE
+154 KDTLLGNPLFRE

-173 RRVAF
+173 QRVAF

-185 EIAARVTKEIQ
+185 EIAARVTREIQ
-196 TLVDKEP
+196 SLVDTEP

-211 LPMAEMVFGEE
+211 LPMAEMVFGEQ
-222 MFILMGVL
+222 MFLLMGVL
-230 SPLVMLVIAVG
+230 SPLVMLVITVG
-241 LWMLFKDWRL
+241 LWIFFKDWRL
-251 IVAPLIVSMLS
+251 IVAPLLVSMLS
-262 VLWTMGLLIGLGLP
+262 VLWTMGLLIGLGYP

-285 VFLMVTGLADG
+285 IFLMVTGLADG

-302 FYDVYPRYGEKRT
+302 FYDVYPRYGDKRT

-342 SLVNIPPVRIFGL
+342 MLVNIPPVRIFGL
-355 FVAIGVFAAWVLTV
+355 FVAIGVFAAWILTV

-381 DTLKRRWQHEVA
+381 ETLKRHWKGEVA
-393 AGGVLVRVAD
+393 TGGLLVRVAD
-403 WLGRMGMTRSW
+403 WLGRLGMARSW
-414 MVLLAGVVV
+414 GVLLSSIAVV
-423 LALAAYGMQH
+423 ALAAYGMEQ
-433 NWVNDD
+433 NRVNDD
-439 PVKWFKESSPIQ
+439 PVKWFKASSPIR
-451 QANSLMN
+451 QASRLMN

-468 LVAEADQPEAA
+468 LVAEADEPEAA
-479 TRPEVLHYLDELQRE
+479 TRPEVLRYLDELQRE

-499 RVGKSTALTDI
+499 RVGKTTSLADI

-517 LTGRDELPSSQE
+517 LTGNDELPHSQE

-535 FLYLSSGGSPDS
+535 FLYLSSGGSPDT

-559 NIWLQLKTGDNR
+559 NIWLQMKTGDNQ
-571 DMVEVMERVNRYI
+571 DMIEVMERVTRYV
-584 AAHPLPGVRFEM
+584 AAHPLPGVRVEM

-614 LGSFAGSVFTV
+614 LGSFAGSVLTV
-625 FLIMAIEFRSLLWAL
+625 LLIMVVEFRSLLWAL
-640 IGVVPLLATI
+640 IGVVPLLSTI
-650 FVSYGVLFFIGKEI
+650 FVSYGLLFFIGKEI

-698 DLSNSLLWTFGEPA
+698 DLQKSLQWTFGEPA
-712 VGIFRNAL
+712 VGILRNAL
-720 ILFLGFAVMLAAPLT
+720 LLFLGFAVMLAAPLG

-740 GGFTAID
+740 GAFAAID

-753 ATLLMLPALIVLL
+753 ATLLLLPALIVLL
-766 QRVLLSKESRY
+766 QRVILKKEV
-777 G
+777 

>member
-1 MTATDKTVPGRSAR
+1 MNRSEQPAPTWSAR
-15 AVEATLRLCVD
+15 VVDATLTFCVD

-38 TLWAVI
+38 TVWAVI

-57 MLEPDASVRVSHE
+57 MLEPDAPVRVSHE
-70 AAKRTFGIHELI
+70 ATKRTFGIHELI
-82 VVGFESERDLF
+82 VVGFEGERDLF
-93 NVEDLAKLFRINRE
+93 NVDDLTKLFRINRAI
-107 VLNIKGV
+107 LHIPGV

-125 DTMRKSGDTLEIRK
+125 DTMRKRGDTLEIRK
-139 LLEHPP
+139 LLERPP
-145 QTQEEVQQL
+145 QTQEDVRQL
-154 KETLLGNPLFRE
+154 KDTLLGNPLFRE
-166 KLISQDG
+166 TLISLDG

-185 EIAARVTKEIQ
+185 EIAARVTREIQ
-196 TLVDKEP
+196 SLVDQEP

-211 LPMAEMVFGEE
+211 LPMAEMVFGEQ
-222 MFILMGVL
+222 MFLLMGVL

-241 LWMLFKDWRL
+241 LWVLFKDWRL

-262 VLWTMGLLIGLGLP
+262 VLWTMGLLIGLGYP

-285 VFLMVTGLADG
+285 IFLMVTGLADG

-302 FYDVYPRYGEKRT
+302 FYDVYPRYGNKRT

-342 SLVNIPPVRIFGL
+342 MLVNIPPVRIFGL
-355 FVAIGVFAAWVLTV
+355 FVAIGVFAAWILTV

-381 DTLKRRWQHEVA
+381 ETLTRRWQREVA
-393 AGGVLVRVAD
+393 AGGMLVRVAN
-403 WLGRMGMTRSW
+403 WLGRTGMARSW
-414 MVLLAGVVV
+414 GVLLAGIAVV
-423 LALAAYGMQH
+423 ALAAYGMEH
-433 NWVNDD
+433 NRVNDD
-439 PVKWFKESSPIQ
+439 PVKWFNASSPIR
-451 QANSLMN
+451 QASRLMN

-468 LVAEADQPEAA
+468 LVAEADAPDAA
-479 TRPEVLHYLDELQRE
+479 TRPEVLRYLDELQRE

-499 RVGKSTALTDI
+499 RVGKTTSLADI

-517 LTGRDELPSSQE
+517 LTGNDELPRSQE

-535 FLYLSSGGSPDS
+535 FLYLSSGGSPDT

-559 NIWLQLKTGDNR
+559 NIWLQLKTGDNQ
-571 DMVEVMERVNRYI
+571 DMIEVMARVTRYVT
-584 AAHPLPGVRFEM
+584 AHPLPGVRVEM

-614 LGSFAGSVFTV
+614 LGSFAGSVVTV
-625 FLIMAIEFRSLLWAL
+625 LLIMAIEFRSLLWAL
-640 IGVVPLLATI
+640 IGVVPLLSTI
-650 FVSYGVLFFIGKEI
+650 FVSYGLLFFIGKEI

-698 DLSNSLLWTFGEPA
+698 DLQKSLQWTFGEPA
-712 VGIFRNAL
+712 VGILRNAL
-720 ILFLGFAVMLAAPLT
+720 ILFLGFAVMLAAPLG

-740 GGFTAID
+740 GAFAAID

-753 ATLLMLPALIVLL
+753 ATLLVLPALIVLL
-766 QRVLLSKESRY
+766 QRVILKKEV
-777 G
+777 

>member
-1 MTATDKTVPGRSAR
+1 MNKPEQPAPTWSAR
-15 AVEATLRLCVD
+15 VVDATLRLCVD
-26 FPRLTIGVILLL
+26 FPRLTISVILLL
-38 TLWAVI
+38 TVWAI
-44 QLPKITTDTDPEN
+44 LQLPKITTDTDPEN
-57 MLEPDASVRVSHE
+57 MLEPDAPVRVSHE
-70 AAKRTFGIHELI
+70 ATKRTFGIHELI

-93 NVEDLAKLFRINRE
+93 NVDDLTKLFRINRE
-107 VLNIKGV
+107 ILNIPGV

-139 LLEHPP
+139 LLERPP
-145 QTQEEVQQL
+145 QTQEDARQL
-154 KETLLGNPLFRE
+154 KDTLLGNPLFRE

-185 EIAARVTKEIQ
+185 EIAARVTREIQ
-196 TLVDKEP
+196 ALVDTEP

-211 LPMAEMVFGEE
+211 LPMAEMVFGEQ
-222 MFILMGVL
+222 MFLLMGVL
-230 SPLVMLVIAVG
+230 SPLVMLVITVG
-241 LWMLFKDWRL
+241 LWMFFKDWRL
-251 IVAPLIVSMLS
+251 IVAPLLVSMLS
-262 VLWTMGLLIGLGLP
+262 VLWTMGLLIGLGYP

-285 VFLMVTGLADG
+285 IFLMVTGLADG

-302 FYDVYPRYGEKRT
+302 FYDVYPRYGDKRT

-342 SLVNIPPVRIFGL
+342 MLVNIPPVRIFGL
-355 FVAIGVFAAWVLTV
+355 FVAIGVFAAWILTV

-381 DTLKRRWQHEVA
+381 ETLKRHWKGEVA
-393 AGGVLVRVAD
+393 TGGLLVRVAD
-403 WLGRMGMTRSW
+403 WLGRLGMARSW
-414 MVLLAGVVV
+414 GVLLSSIAV
-423 LALAAYGMQH
+423 LALAAYGMEQ
-433 NWVNDD
+433 NRVNDD
-439 PVKWFKESSPIQ
+439 PVKWFKASSPIR
-451 QANSLMN
+451 QASRLMN

-468 LVAEADQPEAA
+468 LVAEADEPDAA
-479 TRPEVLHYLDELQRE
+479 TRPEVLRYLDELQRE

-499 RVGKSTALTDI
+499 RVGKTTSLADI

-517 LTGRDELPSSQE
+517 LTGHDELPRSQE

-535 FLYLSSGGSPDS
+535 FLYLSSGGSPDT

-559 NIWLQLKTGDNR
+559 NIWLQLKTGDNQ
-571 DMVEVMERVNRYI
+571 DMIEVMARVTRYVT
-584 AAHPLPGVRFEM
+584 AHPLPGVRVEM

-614 LGSFAGSVFTV
+614 LGSFAGSVLTV
-625 FLIMAIEFRSLLWAL
+625 LLIMAIEFRSLLWAV
-640 IGVVPLLATI
+640 IGVVPLLSTI
-650 FVSYGVLFFIGKEI
+650 FVSYGLLFFIGKEI

-698 DLSNSLLWTFGEPA
+698 DLQKSLQWTFGEPA
-712 VGIFRNAL
+712 VGILRNAL
-720 ILFLGFAVMLAAPLT
+720 LLFLGFAVMLAAPLG

-740 GGFTAID
+740 GAFAAID

-753 ATLLMLPALIVLL
+753 ATLLVLPALIVLL
-766 QRVLLSKESRY
+766 QRVILKKEV
-777 G
+777 

>member
-1 MTATDKTVPGRSAR
+1 VKNIREFFSRWSKR
-15 AVEATLRLCVD
+15 AVETTLLLSVD
-26 FPRLTIGVILLL
+26 FPRLTIGLVLLL

-57 MLEPDASVRVSHE
+57 MLEPDAPVRVSHE
-70 AAKRTFGIHELI
+70 ATKRTFGIHELI

-93 NVEDLAKLFRINRE
+93 NIDDLTKLFRINRE
-107 VLNIKGV
+107 ILNIKGV

-145 QTQEEVQQL
+145 QTQEDARQL
-154 KETLLGNPLFRE
+154 KDTLFGNPLFRE

-173 RRVAF
+173 QRVAF
-178 YIPIERK
+178 YLPIERK
-185 EIAARVTKEIQ
+185 EIAARVTREIQ
-196 TLVDKEP
+196 ALVDTEP

-211 LPMAEMVFGEE
+211 LPMAEMVFGEQ
-222 MFILMGVL
+222 MFLLMGVL
-230 SPLVMLVIAVG
+230 SPLVMLVITVG
-241 LWMLFKDWRL
+241 LWMFFKDWRL
-251 IVAPLIVSMLS
+251 IVAPLLVSMLS
-262 VLWTMGLLIGLGLP
+262 VLWTMGLLIGLGYP

-285 VFLMVTGLADG
+285 IFLMVTGLADG

-302 FYDVYPRYGEKRT
+302 FYDVYPRYGDKRT

-342 SLVNIPPVRIFGL
+342 ILVNIPPVRIFGL
-355 FVAIGVFAAWVLTV
+355 FVAIGVFAAWILTV

-381 DTLKRRWQHEVA
+381 ETLKRRWQREVA
-393 AGGVLVRVAD
+393 TGGVLVRVAD
-403 WLGRMGMTRSW
+403 WLGRLGMARSRT
-414 MVLLAGVVV
+414 VLLTGIVV
-423 LALAAYGMQH
+423 LALAGYGMEH
-433 NWVNDD
+433 NRVNDD
-439 PVKWFKESSPIQ
+439 PVKWFKASSPIR
-451 QANSLMN
+451 QASRLMN

-468 LVAEADQPEAA
+468 LVAEADAPDAA
-479 TRPEVLHYLDELQRE
+479 TRPEVLRYLDELQRE
-494 IGQDP
+494 IGQDS
-499 RVGKSTALTDI
+499 RVGKTTSLADI

-517 LTGRDELPSSQE
+517 LTGNDELPRSQE

-535 FLYLSSGGSPDS
+535 FLYLSSGGSPDT

-559 NIWLQLKTGDNR
+559 NIWLQLKSGDNQ
-571 DMVEVMERVNRYI
+571 DMIKVMERVTRYV
-584 AAHPLPGVRFEM
+584 AAHPLPGVRVEM

-614 LGSFAGSVFTV
+614 LGSFAGSVVTV
-625 FLIMAIEFRSLLWAL
+625 LLIMVIEFRSLLWAL
-640 IGVVPLLATI
+640 IGVVPLLSTI
-650 FVSYGVLFFIGKEI
+650 FVSYGLLFFIGKEI

-698 DLSNSLLWTFGEPA
+698 DLQKSLQWTFGEPA
-712 VGIFRNAL
+712 VGILRNAL
-720 ILFLGFAVMLAAPLT
+720 LLFLGFAVMLAAPLG

-740 GGFTAID
+740 GAFAAID

-766 QRVLLSKESRY
+766 QRVILKKEV
-777 G
+777 

>member
-1 MTATDKTVPGRSAR
+1 MNGPAKPALTWSAR
-15 AVEATLRLCVD
+15 AVDATLRLCVD
-26 FPRLTIGVILLL
+26 FPRLTISVILVL
-38 TLWAVI
+38 TVWAI
-44 QLPKITTDTDPEN
+44 FQLPKITTDTDPEN
-57 MLEPDASVRVSHE
+57 MLEPNAPVRVSHE

-82 VVGFESERDLF
+82 VVGFESEQDLF
-93 NVEDLAKLFRINRE
+93 NVEDLTKLFRINRE
-107 VLNIKGV
+107 ILNIKGV

-145 QTQEEVQQL
+145 QTQEDVRQL
-154 KETLLGNPLFRE
+154 KDTLLGNPLFRE
-166 KLISQDG
+166 KLISLDG

-178 YIPIERK
+178 YLPIERK
-185 EIAARVTKEIQ
+185 EIAAQVTREIQ
-196 TLVDKEP
+196 SLVDKEP

-211 LPMAEMVFGEE
+211 LPMAEMVFGEQ
-222 MFILMGVL
+222 MFLLMGVL

-241 LWMLFKDWRL
+241 LLVLFKDWRL

-262 VLWTMGLLIGLGLP
+262 VLWTMGLLIGLGYP

-285 VFLMVTGLADG
+285 IFLMVTGLADG

-302 FYDVYPRYGEKRT
+302 YYDVYPRYGDKRT

-342 SLVNIPPVRIFGL
+342 MLVNIPPVRIFGL
-355 FVAIGVFAAWVLTV
+355 FVAIGVFAAWILTV

-381 DTLKRRWQHEVA
+381 ETLKRHWKGEVA
-393 AGGVLVRVAD
+393 TGGLLVRVAD
-403 WLGRMGMTRSW
+403 WLGRMGVARSW
-414 MVLLAGVVV
+414 GVLLAGIAVV
-423 LALAAYGMQH
+423 ALAAYGMEQ
-433 NWVNDD
+433 NRVNDD
-439 PVKWFKESSPIQ
+439 PVKWFKASSPIR
-451 QANSLMN
+451 QASRLMN

-468 LVAEADQPEAA
+468 LVAEADEPDAA
-479 TRPEVLHYLDELQRE
+479 TRPEVLRYLDELQRE

-499 RVGKSTALTDI
+499 RVGKTTSLADI

-517 LTGRDELPSSQE
+517 LTGKDELPRSQE

-535 FLYLSSGGSPDS
+535 FLYLSSGGSPDT

-559 NIWLQLKTGDNR
+559 NIWLQLKTGDNQ
-571 DMVEVMERVNRYI
+571 DMIEVMERVTRYVT
-584 AAHPLPGVRFEM
+584 AHPLPGVRVEM

-614 LGSFAGSVFTV
+614 LGSFAGSVVTV
-625 FLIMAIEFRSLLWAL
+625 LLIMAIEFRSLLWAL
-640 IGVVPLLATI
+640 IGVVPLLITI
-650 FVSYGVLFFIGKEI
+650 FVSYGLLFFIGKEI

-698 DLSNSLLWTFGEPA
+698 DLQKSLQWTFGEPA
-712 VGIFRNAL
+712 VGILRNAL
-720 ILFLGFAVMLAAPLT
+720 ILFLGFAVMLAAPLG

-740 GGFTAID
+740 GAFAAID

-753 ATLLMLPALIVLL
+753 ATLLLLPALIVLL
-766 QRVLLSKESRY
+766 QRVLLKREV
-777 G
+777 

>member
-1 MTATDKTVPGRSAR
+1 MNGPETPAPTWSAR
-15 AVEATLRLCVD
+15 VVGTSLRLCVD
-26 FPRLTIGVILLL
+26 FPRLTISVILLF
-38 TLWAVI
+38 TVWAI
-44 QLPKITTDTDPEN
+44 LQLPKITTDTDPEN
-57 MLEPDASVRVSHE
+57 MLEPDAPVRVSHE
-70 AAKRTFGIHELI
+70 STKRTFGIHELI

-93 NVEDLAKLFRINRE
+93 NAEDLTKLFRINRE
-107 VLNIKGV
+107 ILNIPGV

-145 QTQEEVQQL
+145 QTQEEAGEL

-185 EIAARVTKEIQ
+185 EIAARVTREIQ
-196 TLVDKEP
+196 ALVDKER
-203 GITAKIAG
+203 GIAAKVAG
-211 LPMAEMVFGEE
+211 LPMAEMVFGEQ

-230 SPLVMLVIAVG
+230 SPLVMLVIAIG
-241 LWMLFKDWRL
+241 LWALFKDWRL

-262 VLWTMGLLIGLGLP
+262 VLWTMGLLIGLGYP

-302 FYDVYPRYGEKRT
+302 FYDVYPRYGDKRT

-342 SLVNIPPVRIFGL
+342 MLVNIPPVRIFGL
-355 FVAIGVFAAWVLTV
+355 FVAIGVFAAWILTV

-381 DTLKRRWQHEVA
+381 ETLKRHWQREVA
-393 AGGVLVRVAD
+393 TGGLLVRVAG
-403 WLGRMGMTRSW
+403 WLGRLGMARSW
-414 MVLLAGVVV
+414 GVLLAGIVV
-423 LALAAYGMQH
+423 LALAAYGMEQ
-433 NWVNDD
+433 NRVNDD
-439 PVKWFKESSPIQ
+439 PVKWFKASSPIR
-451 QANSLMN
+451 QANRLMN

-468 LVAEADQPEAA
+468 LVAEADGLEAA
-479 TRPEVLHYLDELQRE
+479 TRPEVLRYLDELQRE

-499 RVGKSTALTDI
+499 RVGKTTSLADI

-517 LTGRDELPSSQE
+517 LTGHDELPRSQE

-535 FLYLSSGGSPDS
+535 FLYLSSGGSPDT

-559 NIWLQLKTGDNR
+559 NIWLQLKTGDNQ
-571 DMVEVMERVNRYI
+571 DMLEVMERVTRYVT
-584 AAHPLPGVRFEM
+584 AHPLPGVHVEM

-609 MVTGM
+609 MVSGM
-614 LGSFAGSVFTV
+614 LGSFAGSVVTV
-625 FLIMAIEFRSLLWAL
+625 LLIMAIEFRSLLWAL
-640 IGVVPLLATI
+640 IGVVPLLSTI
-650 FVSYGVLFFIGKEI
+650 FVSYGLLFFIGKEI

-690 RERYRQER
+690 RERFRQER
-698 DLSNSLLWTFGEPA
+698 DLQKSLQWTFGEPA
-712 VGIFRNAL
+712 VGILRNAL
-720 ILFLGFAVMLAAPLT
+720 ILCLGFAVMLAAPLG

-740 GGFTAID
+740 GAFTAID

-753 ATLLMLPALIVLL
+753 ATLLLLPALIVLL
-766 QRVLLSKESRY
+766 QRVILKK
-777 G
+777 GV

>member
-1 MTATDKTVPGRSAR
+1 MD
-15 AVEATLRLCVD
+15 ATLRLCVD
-26 FPRLTIGVILLL
+26 YPWSTIGAILLL
-38 TLWAVI
+38 TVWAI
-44 QLPKITTDTDPEN
+44 LQLPKMTTDTDPEN
-57 MLEPDASVRVSHE
+57 MLAPDAPVRVSHE

-93 NVEDLAKLFRINRE
+93 NVDDLTALFRINRE
-107 VLNIKGV
+107 ILAIKGV

-125 DTMRKSGDTLEIRK
+125 DTMRKSGDTLEVSK
-139 LLEHPP
+139 LLEQPP
-145 QTQEEVQQL
+145 QTQEDARQL
-154 KETLLGNPLFRE
+154 RETLMGNPLFRE

-185 EIAARVTKEIQ
+185 EIAAQVTREIQ
-196 TLVDKEP
+196 ALVDQEP

-211 LPMAEMVFGEE
+211 LPMAEMMFGEQ
-222 MFILMGVL
+222 MFLLMGVL
-230 SPLVMLVIAVG
+230 SPLVMLVITIG
-241 LWMLFKDWRL
+241 MWLLFKDWRL
-251 IVAPLIVSMLS
+251 IVAPLIISMLS
-262 VLWTMGLLIGLGLP
+262 VLWTMGLLIGLGYP

-302 FYDVYPRYGEKRT
+302 YYDVYPRYGDKRS

-342 SLVNIPPVRIFGL
+342 MLVNIPPVRIFGL
-355 FVAIGVFAAWVLTV
+355 FVAIGVFAAWILTV
-369 TFLPAFMMLLNE
+369 TFMPAFMMLLNE
-381 DTLKRRWQHEVA
+381 ETLKRRWQHEVA
-393 AGGVLVRVAD
+393 TGGVLVRVAGR
-403 WLGRMGMTRSW
+403 LGRMGMARRW
-414 MVLLAGVVV
+414 GVLLGGIAV

-433 NWVNDD
+433 NRVNDD
-439 PVKWFKESSPIQ
+439 PVKWFKASSPIR
-451 QANSLMN
+451 QASRLMN

-468 LVAEADQPEAA
+468 LVAETDTPDAA
-479 TRPEVLHYLDELQRE
+479 TRPEVLRYLDELQRE

-499 RVGKSTALTDI
+499 RVGKTTSLADI

-517 LTGRDELPSSQE
+517 LTGNDELPRSQE

-535 FLYLSSGGSPDS
+535 FLYLSSGGSPDA

-559 NIWLQLKTGDNR
+559 NIWLQLKSGDNQ
-571 DMVEVMERVNRYI
+571 DMIQVMERVDRYVT
-584 AAHPLPGVRFEM
+584 AHPLPGVRVEM

-614 LGSFAGSVFTV
+614 LGSFAGSVVTV
-625 FLIMAIEFRSLLWAL
+625 LLIMAIEFRSLLWAL
-640 IGVVPLLATI
+640 IGVVPLLSTI
-650 FVSYGVLFFIGKEI
+650 FVSYGLLFFIGKEI

-690 RERYRQER
+690 RERYRKER
-698 DLSNSLLWTFGEPA
+698 DLRESLQWTFGEPA
-712 VGIFRNAL
+712 VGILRNAL
-720 ILFLGFAVMLAAPLT
+720 LLFLGFAVMLAAPLG

-740 GGFTAID
+740 GAFAAID

-753 ATLLMLPALIVLL
+753 ATLLVLPALIVLL
-766 QRVLLSKESRY
+766 QRVLLKKEVRRA
-777 G
+777 

>member
-1 MTATDKTVPGRSAR
+1 MNTIEKPALKWSAR
-15 AVEATLRLCVD
+15 AVDATLRLCVD
-26 FPRLTIGVILLL
+26 YPWSTIGAILLL
-38 TLWAVI
+38 TVWAI
-44 QLPKITTDTDPEN
+44 LQLPKMTTDTDPEN
-57 MLEPDASVRVSHE
+57 MLEPDAPVRVSHE

-93 NVEDLAKLFRINRE
+93 NVDDLTALFRINRE
-107 VLNIKGV
+107 ILAIKGV

-125 DTMRKSGDTLEIRK
+125 DTMRKSGDTLEVSK
-139 LLEHPP
+139 LLEQPP
-145 QTQEEVQQL
+145 RTQEEVRQL
-154 KETLLGNPLFRE
+154 KDTLLGNPLFRE
-166 KLISQDG
+166 KLISKDG

-185 EIAARVTKEIQ
+185 EIAARITKEIQ
-196 TLVDKEP
+196 ALVDQAP
-203 GITAKIAG
+203 GITARVAG
-211 LPMAEMVFGEE
+211 LPMAEMVFGEQ
-222 MFILMGVL
+222 MFLLMGVL

-241 LWMLFKDWRL
+241 LWVLFTDWRL
-251 IVAPLIVSMLS
+251 ILAPLIVSMLS
-262 VLWTMGLLIGLGLP
+262 VLWTMGLLIGLGYP

-285 VFLMVTGLADG
+285 IFLMVTGLADG

-302 FYDVYPRYGEKRT
+302 YYDVYPRYGDKRT

-342 SLVNIPPVRIFGL
+342 ALVNIPPVRIFGL
-355 FVAIGVFAAWVLTV
+355 FVAIGVFAAWILTV

-381 DTLKRRWQHEVA
+381 ETLKRRWRREVA
-393 AGGVLVRVAD
+393 GGGVLVRVAG
-403 WLGRMGMTRSW
+403 WLGRIGMARPW
-414 MVLLAGVVV
+414 GVLLAGIAV

-433 NWVNDD
+433 NRVNDD
-439 PVKWFKESSPIQ
+439 PVKWFKASSPIR
-451 QANSLMN
+451 QASRLMN

-468 LVAEADQPEAA
+468 LVAEADEPDAA
-479 TRPEVLHYLDELQRE
+479 TQPEVLRYLDELQRE

-499 RVGKSTALTDI
+499 RVGKTTSLADI

-517 LTGRDELPSSQE
+517 MTGNDELPRSQA

-535 FLYLSSGGSPDS
+535 FLYLSAGGSPDA

-559 NIWLQLKTGDNR
+559 NIWLQLKSGDNQ
-571 DMVEVMERVNRYI
+571 DMIEVMERVDRYVT
-584 AAHPLPGVRFEM
+584 AHPLPGVRVEM

-614 LGSFAGSVFTV
+614 LGSFAGSVVTV
-625 FLIMAIEFRSLLWAL
+625 LVIMAIEFRSLLWAL
-640 IGVVPLLATI
+640 IGVVPLLSTI
-650 FVSYGVLFFIGKEI
+650 FVSYGLLFFIGKEI

-690 RERYRQER
+690 RERYRQEQ
-698 DLSNSLLWTFGEPA
+698 DLQKSLQWTFGEPA
-712 VGIFRNAL
+712 VGILRNAL
-720 ILFLGFAVMLAAPLT
+720 ILFLGFAVMLVAPLG

-740 GGFTAID
+740 GGFAGID

-753 ATLLMLPALIVLL
+753 ATLLVLPALIVLL
-766 QRVLLSKESRY
+766 QRVLLKKE

>member
-1 MTATDKTVPGRSAR
+1 MKAAGG
-15 AVEATLRLCVD
+15 AVSRWYTRMVESTLRLCVD
-26 FPRLTIGVILLL
+26 FPRLTIGGIFLLAL
-38 TLWAVI
+38 LAAI

-57 MLEPDASVRVSHE
+57 MLEPDAPVRVFHE
-70 AAKRTFGIHELI
+70 ATKRTFGVHELI
-82 VVGFESERDLF
+82 VVGFEGDRDLF
-93 NVEDLAKLFRINRE
+93 NVDDLAKLFRINRE
-107 VLNIKGV
+107 ILNIKGV
-114 IIPDVLSLVTT
+114 IVPDVLSLVTT

-139 LLEHPP
+139 LLESPP
-145 QTQEEVQQL
+145 QSEGEAKQL
-154 KETLLGNPLFRE
+154 KETLLGNPLFEE
-166 KLISQDG
+166 KLISKDG
-173 RRVAF
+173 RRLAF
-178 YIPIERK
+178 YVPIERK
-185 EIAARVTKEIQ
+185 EIAARVTKEIEG
-196 TLVDKEP
+196 LVAKAP
-203 GITAKIAG
+203 GITATVAG

-241 LWMLFKDWRL
+241 LWVLFKDWRL
-251 IVAPLIVSMLS
+251 VLAPLLVSMLS
-262 VLWTMGLLIGLGLP
+262 VLWTMGLLIGLGYP

-342 SLVNIPPVRIFGL
+342 ALVNIPPVRIFGL

-369 TFLPAFMMLLNE
+369 TFLPAFVMLLNE
-381 DTLKRRWQHEVA
+381 DTLRRRWQREVA
-393 AGGVLVRVAD
+393 SGGGLVRVAD
-403 WLGRMGMTRSW
+403 WLGRLGTVRSRW
-414 MVLLAGVVV
+414 VMLAGIAV
-423 LALAAYGMQH
+423 LALAAYGMQQ
-433 NWVNDD
+433 NQVNDD
-439 PVKWFKESSPIQ
+439 PVKWFKASSPIR
-451 QANSLMN
+451 QANRLMN

-468 LVAEADQPEAA
+468 LVAEAAEPEAA
-479 TRPEVLHYLDELQRE
+479 TRPEVLRYLAALQQE
-494 IGQDP
+494 ISQDP
-499 RVGKSTALTDI
+499 RVGKTTSLADI

-517 LTGRDELPSSQE
+517 LTGSDELPNSRE
-529 LAAQYL
+529 MAAQYL
-535 FLYLSSGGSPDS
+535 LLYLSSGGSPDA

-559 NIWLQLKTGDNR
+559 NIWLQLKTGDNL
-571 DMVEVMERVNRYI
+571 DMVEVVERVNRYV

-625 FLIMAIEFRSLLWAL
+625 LLIMVIEFRSLLWAL

-698 DLSNSLLWTFGEPA
+698 DLQKSLRWTFGEPA
-712 VGIFRNAL
+712 VGILRNAL
-720 ILFLGFAVMLAAPLT
+720 ILFLGFAVMLAAPLS

-740 GGFTAID
+740 GAFTGID

-753 ATLLMLPALIVLL
+753 ATLLVLPALIVLF
-766 QRVLLSKESRY
+766 QRVLLAKEV
-777 G
+777 

>member
-1 MTATDKTVPGRSAR
+1 MNKIKKTALKGSGGVVDT
-15 AVEATLRLCVD
+15 TLRLCVD
-26 FPRLTIGVILLL
+26 FPWPTIGVILLL
-38 TLWAVI
+38 TLWALL
-44 QLPKITTDTDPEN
+44 QLPKMTTDTDPEN
-57 MLEPDASVRVSHE
+57 MLEPDAPVRLSHE

-93 NVEDLAKLFRINRE
+93 NVDDLTKLFRINRE
-107 VLNIKGV
+107 ILTIKGV
-114 IIPDVLSLVTT
+114 ILPDVLSLVTT
-125 DTMRKSGDTLEIRK
+125 DTMRKKGDILEVRK
-139 LLEHPP
+139 LLEQPP
-145 QTQEEVQQL
+145 QTQEEVLQL
-154 KETLLGNPLFRE
+154 RETLLGNPLFRE

-185 EIAARVTKEIQ
+185 EIAARITREIQ
-196 TLVDKEP
+196 ALVDREP
-203 GITAKIAG
+203 GITAKVAG
-211 LPMAEMVFGEE
+211 LPMAEMLFGEQ
-222 MFILMGVL
+222 MFLLMGVL
-230 SPLVMLVIAVG
+230 SPLVMLVIAAG
-241 LWMLFKDWRL
+241 LWVLFKDGRL
-251 IVAPLIVSMLS
+251 ILAPLIVSMLS
-262 VLWTMGLLIGLGLP
+262 VLWTMGLLVGLGYP

-302 FYDVYPRYGEKRT
+302 FYDVYPRYGNKRT

-342 SLVNIPPVRIFGL
+342 MLVNIPPVRIFGL
-355 FVAIGVFAAWVLTV
+355 FVAIGVFAAWILTV

-381 DTLKRRWQHEVA
+381 ERLKRRWRREA
-393 AGGVLVRVAD
+393 ATGGVLVKVAG
-403 WLGRMGMTRSW
+403 WLGHTGMARSGK
-414 MVLLAGVVV
+414 VLFAGIAV
-423 LALAAYGMQH
+423 LALAAYGMKH
-433 NWVNDD
+433 NRVNDD
-439 PVKWFKESSPIQ
+439 PVKWFKASSPIR
-451 QANSLMN
+451 QASRLMN

-468 LVAEADQPEAA
+468 LVAEADEPDAA
-479 TRPEVLHYLDELQRE
+479 TRPEVLRYLDDLQRE
-494 IGQDP
+494 IGRDP
-499 RVGKSTALTDI
+499 RVGKTTSLVDV

-517 LTGRDELPSSQE
+517 LTGNDEIPDSQQ

-535 FLYLSSGGSPDS
+535 FLYLSSGGSPDT

-559 NIWLQLKTGDNR
+559 NVWLQLRTGDNQ
-571 DMVEVMERVNRYI
+571 DMIAVMERVDRYVT
-584 AAHPLPGVRFEM
+584 AHPLPGVRIEM

-614 LGSFAGSVFTV
+614 LGSFAGSVAAV
-625 FLIMAIEFRSLLWAL
+625 LLIMVIEFRSLLWAL

-650 FVSYGVLFFIGKEI
+650 FVSYGLLFFIGKEI

-698 DLSNSLLWTFGEPA
+698 DLQKSLQWTFGEPA
-712 VGIFRNAL
+712 VGILRNAL
-720 ILFLGFAVMLAAPLT
+720 ILSLGFAVMLAAPLT

-753 ATLLMLPALIVLL
+753 ATLLVLPALIVLL
-766 QRVLLSKESRY
+766 QRVLLKKEVRRE
-777 G
+777 

>member
-1 MTATDKTVPGRSAR
+1 MNKAGEPTRKWSAR
-15 AVEATLRLCVD
+15 AVDATLRLCVD
-26 FPRLTIGVILLL
+26 YPWSTIGVILLL
-38 TLWAVI
+38 TVWAI
-44 QLPKITTDTDPEN
+44 LQLPKMTTDTDPEN
-57 MLEPDASVRVSHE
+57 MLAPDAPVRVSHE

-93 NVEDLAKLFRINRE
+93 NVDDLTKLVRINRE
-107 VLNIKGV
+107 ILAIKGV

-125 DTMRKSGDTLEIRK
+125 DTMRKSGDTLEVSK
-139 LLEHPP
+139 LLEQPP
-145 QTQEEVQQL
+145 QTQEDARQL
-154 KETLLGNPLFRE
+154 KDTLLGNPLFRE

-185 EIAARVTKEIQ
+185 EIAAQVTREIQ
-196 TLVDKEP
+196 ALVDQEP

-211 LPMAEMVFGEE
+211 LPMAEMVFGEQ
-222 MFILMGVL
+222 MFLLMGVL
-230 SPLVMLVIAVG
+230 SPLVMLVITVG
-241 LWMLFKDWRL
+241 LWVLFRDWRL

-262 VLWTMGLLIGLGLP
+262 VLWTMGLLIGLGYP

-285 VFLMVTGLADG
+285 IFLMVTGLADG

-302 FYDVYPRYGEKRT
+302 YYDVYPRYGDKRT

-342 SLVNIPPVRIFGL
+342 MLVNIPPVRIFGL
-355 FVAIGVFAAWVLTV
+355 FVAIGVFAAWILTV
-369 TFLPAFMMLLNE
+369 TFMPAFMMLLNE
-381 DTLKRRWQHEVA
+381 ETLKRRWQHEVA
-393 AGGVLVRVAD
+393 AGGVLVRVAG
-403 WLGRMGMTRSW
+403 WLGRIGIARRW
-414 MVLLAGVVV
+414 GVLLGGIAV
-423 LALAAYGMQH
+423 LALAAYGMEH
-433 NWVNDD
+433 NRVNDD
-439 PVKWFKESSPIQ
+439 PVKWFKASSPIR
-451 QANSLMN
+451 QASRLMN

-468 LVAEADQPEAA
+468 LVAEADAPDAA
-479 TRPEVLHYLDELQRE
+479 TRPEVLRYLDELQGE

-499 RVGKSTALTDI
+499 RVGNTTSLADI

-517 LTGRDELPSSQE
+517 LTGRDELPRSQE

-535 FLYLSSGGSPDS
+535 FLYLSSGGSPDA

-559 NIWLQLKTGDNR
+559 NIWLQLKSGDNQ
-571 DMVEVMERVNRYI
+571 DMIEVMERVDRYVT
-584 AAHPLPGVRFEM
+584 AHPLPGVRVEM

-614 LGSFAGSVFTV
+614 LGSFAGSVVTV
-625 FLIMAIEFRSLLWAL
+625 LLIMVIEFRSLLWAL
-640 IGVVPLLATI
+640 IGVLPLLSTI
-650 FVSYGVLFFIGKEI
+650 FVSYGLLFFIGKEI

-698 DLSNSLLWTFGEPA
+698 DLQKSLQWTFGEPA
-712 VGIFRNAL
+712 VGILRNAL
-720 ILFLGFAVMLAAPLT
+720 ILFLGFAVMLAAPLG

-740 GGFTAID
+740 GAFAAID

-753 ATLLMLPALIVLL
+753 ATLLVLPALIVLL
-766 QRVLLSKESRY
+766 QRVLLKKEV
-777 G
+777 

>member
-1 MTATDKTVPGRSAR
+1 MNKPKQPAPTWSAR
-15 AVEATLRLCVD
+15 VVDATLRLCVD
-26 FPRLTIGVILLL
+26 FPRLTISVILLL
-38 TLWAVI
+38 TVWAI
-44 QLPKITTDTDPEN
+44 FQLPKITTDTDPEN
-57 MLEPDASVRVSHE
+57 MLEPDAPVRVSHE
-70 AAKRTFGIHELI
+70 ATKRTFGIHELI

-93 NVEDLAKLFRINRE
+93 NVDDLTKLFRINRE
-107 VLNIKGV
+107 ILNITGV

-139 LLEHPP
+139 LLERPP
-145 QTQEEVQQL
+145 QTQEDAREL
-154 KETLLGNPLFRE
+154 KDTLLGNPLFRE

-173 RRVAF
+173 QRVAF

-185 EIAARVTKEIQ
+185 EIAARVTREIQ
-196 TLVDKEP
+196 ALVDTEP

-211 LPMAEMVFGEE
+211 LPMAEMVFGEQ
-222 MFILMGVL
+222 MFLLMGVL
-230 SPLVMLVIAVG
+230 SPLVMLVITVG
-241 LWMLFKDWRL
+241 LWVFFKDWRL
-251 IVAPLIVSMLS
+251 IVAPLLVSMLS
-262 VLWTMGLLIGLGLP
+262 VLWTMGLLIGLGYP

-285 VFLMVTGLADG
+285 IFLMVTGLADG

-302 FYDVYPRYGEKRT
+302 YYDVYPRYGDKRT

-342 SLVNIPPVRIFGL
+342 IFVNIPPVQIFGL
-355 FVAIGVFAAWVLTV
+355 FVAIGVFAAWILTV
-369 TFLPAFMMLLNE
+369 TFMPAFMMLLNE
-381 DTLKRRWQHEVA
+381 KTLKRRWQHEVA
-393 AGGVLVRVAD
+393 TGGVLVRVAG
-403 WLGRMGMTRSW
+403 WLGRLGMARSW
-414 MVLLAGVVV
+414 GVLLVGIAV
-423 LALAAYGMQH
+423 LALAAYGMEH
-433 NWVNDD
+433 NRVNDD
-439 PVKWFKESSPIQ
+439 PVKWFKASSPIR
-451 QANSLMN
+451 QASRLMN

-468 LVAEADQPEAA
+468 LVAEADEPDAA
-479 TRPEVLHYLDELQRE
+479 TRPEVLRYLDELQRE

-499 RVGKSTALTDI
+499 RVGKTTSLPDI

-517 LTGRDELPSSQE
+517 LTGNDELPRSQE

-535 FLYLSSGGSPDS
+535 FLYLSSGGSPDT

-559 NIWLQLKTGDNR
+559 NIWLQLKTGDNQ
-571 DMVEVMERVNRYI
+571 DMIEVMERVTRYVT
-584 AAHPLPGVRFEM
+584 AHPLPGVRVEM

-614 LGSFAGSVFTV
+614 LGSFAGSVVTV
-625 FLIMAIEFRSLLWAL
+625 LLIMAIEFRSLLWAV
-640 IGVVPLLATI
+640 IGVVPLLSTI
-650 FVSYGVLFFIGKEI
+650 FVSYGLLFFIGKEI

-698 DLSNSLLWTFGEPA
+698 DLQKSLQWTFGEPA
-712 VGIFRNAL
+712 VGILRNAL
-720 ILFLGFAVMLAAPLT
+720 LLFLGFAVMLAAPLG

-740 GGFTAID
+740 GAFAAID

-753 ATLLMLPALIVLL
+753 ATLLLLPALIVLL
-766 QRVLLSKESRY
+766 QRVILKKEV
-777 G
+777 

>member
-1 MTATDKTVPGRSAR
+1 LFSRWSKS
-15 AVEATLRLCVD
+15 AVETTLRLSVD
-26 FPRLTIGVILLL
+26 FPRFTIGLVLLL

-57 MLEPDASVRVSHE
+57 MLEPNSPVRVSHE

-82 VVGFESERDLF
+82 VVGFESDRDFF

-107 VLNIKGV
+107 ILNIKGV

-125 DTMRKSGDTLEIRK
+125 DTMLKSRDTLEIRK
-139 LLEHPP
+139 LLERPP
-145 QTQEEVQQL
+145 QTQEDVRQL

-173 RRVAF
+173 RRLAF

-211 LPMAEMVFGEE
+211 LPMAEMVFGEQ

-230 SPLVMLVIAVG
+230 SPLVMLVIALG
-241 LWMLFKDWRL
+241 LWALFKDWRL
-251 IVAPLIVSMLS
+251 ILAPLIVSMLS

-328 LYTSYTVMAGFGSL
+328 LYTSYTIMAGFGSL

-355 FVAIGVFAAWVLTV
+355 FVTIGVFAAWILTV

-381 DTLKRRWQHEVA
+381 ETLKRRWQREVA
-393 AGGVLVRVAD
+393 TGGLLVKVAD
-403 WLGRMGMTRSW
+403 WLGRLGMARSW
-414 MVLLAGVVV
+414 GVLLAGIVV
-423 LALAAYGMQH
+423 LALAAYGMGH
-433 NWVNDD
+433 NRVNDD
-439 PVKWFKESSPIQ
+439 PVKWFKESSDIR
-451 QANSLMN
+451 QANRLMN

-468 LVAEADQPEAA
+468 LVAEAVEPDAA
-479 TRPEVLHYLDELQRE
+479 TRPAVLQYLDAFQRE
-494 IGQDP
+494 IERDP
-499 RVGKSTALTDI
+499 RVGKTTALTDI

-517 LTGRDELPSSQE
+517 LTGRDELPASQE
-529 LAAQYL
+529 MAAQYL
-535 FLYLSSGGSPDS
+535 FLYLSSGGSPDA

-559 NIWLQLKTGDNR
+559 SLWLQLKTGDNQ
-571 DMVEVMERVNRYI
+571 DMVAVMERVNRYV
-584 AAHPLPGVRFEM
+584 ASHPLPGVRFEM

-640 IGVVPLLATI
+640 IGIVPLLSTI
-650 FVSYGVLFFIGKEI
+650 FVSYGLLFFIGKEI

-690 RERYRQER
+690 RERYRQEQ
-698 DLSNSLLWTFGEPA
+698 DLSKSLLWTFGEPA
-712 VGIFRNAL
+712 AGIFRNAL

-753 ATLLMLPALIVLL
+753 ATLLLLPALIVLL
-766 QRVLLSKESRY
+766 RRVLLAKEV
-777 G
+777 

>member
-1 MTATDKTVPGRSAR
+1 MNGPAILSPTWSAR
-15 AVEATLRLCVD
+15 VVDATLRLCVD

-38 TLWAVI
+38 TFWAI
-44 QLPKITTDTDPEN
+44 FQLPKITTDTDPEN
-57 MLEPDASVRVSHE
+57 MLEADAPVRVSHE
-70 AAKRTFGIHELI
+70 STKRTFGIHELI

-93 NVEDLAKLFRINRE
+93 NVEDLTKLFRINRE
-107 VLNIKGV
+107 ILNIKGV

-145 QTQEEVQQL
+145 QTQEDVRQL
-154 KETLLGNPLFRE
+154 KDTLFGNPLFRE

-185 EIAARVTKEIQ
+185 EIAARVTREIQ
-196 TLVDKEP
+196 ALVDKEP
-203 GITAKIAG
+203 GITAKVAG
-211 LPMAEMVFGEE
+211 LPMAEMVFGEQ
-222 MFILMGVL
+222 MFILMGML

-241 LWMLFKDWRL
+241 LWLLFKDWRL
-251 IVAPLIVSMLS
+251 IVAPLLVSMLS
-262 VLWTMGLLIGLGLP
+262 VLWTMGLLIGLGYP

-285 VFLMVTGLADG
+285 IFLMVTGLADG

-302 FYDVYPRYGEKRT
+302 YYDVYPRYGDKRT

-342 SLVNIPPVRIFGL
+342 MLVNIPPVRIFGL
-355 FVAIGVFAAWVLTV
+355 FVAIGVFAAWILTV

-381 DTLKRRWQHEVA
+381 ETLKRQWKGEVA
-393 AGGVLVRVAD
+393 TGGLLVRVAD
-403 WLGRMGMTRSW
+403 WLGRLGMARSW
-414 MVLLAGVVV
+414 GVLIAGIVV
-423 LALAAYGMQH
+423 LALAAYGMEQ
-433 NWVNDD
+433 NRVNDD
-439 PVKWFKESSPIQ
+439 PVKWFKASSPIR
-451 QANSLMN
+451 QASRLMN

-468 LVAEADQPEAA
+468 LVAEADEPDAA
-479 TRPEVLHYLDELQRE
+479 TRPEVLRYLDELQRE

-499 RVGKSTALTDI
+499 RVGKTTSLADI

-517 LTGRDELPSSQE
+517 LTGKDELPRSQE

-535 FLYLSSGGSPDS
+535 FLYLSSGGSPDT

-559 NIWLQLKTGDNR
+559 NIWLQLKTGDNQ
-571 DMVEVMERVNRYI
+571 DMIEVMARVTRYVT
-584 AAHPLPGVRFEM
+584 AHPLPGVRVEM

-614 LGSFAGSVFTV
+614 LGSFAGSVLTV
-625 FLIMAIEFRSLLWAL
+625 LLIMAIEFRSLLWAV
-640 IGVVPLLATI
+640 IGVVPLLSTI
-650 FVSYGVLFFIGKEI
+650 FVSYGLLFFIGKEI

-698 DLSNSLLWTFGEPA
+698 DLQKSLQWTFGEPA
-712 VGIFRNAL
+712 VGILRNAL
-720 ILFLGFAVMLAAPLT
+720 ILFLGFAVMLAAPLG

-740 GGFTAID
+740 GAFAAID

-753 ATLLMLPALIVLL
+753 ATLLVLPALIVLL
-766 QRVLLSKESRY
+766 QRVILKKEV
-777 G
+777 

>member
-1 MTATDKTVPGRSAR
+1 VSRMRALFPRWSGRPMEMTLQLP
-15 AVEATLRLCVD
+15 VD
-26 FPRLTIGVILLL
+26 FPRLTISIVLLL
-38 TLWAVI
+38 TIWAAI
-44 QLPKITTDTDPEN
+44 QLPKITIDTDPEN
-57 MLEPDASVRVSHE
+57 MLEPDAPVRVFHE
-70 AAKRTFGIHELI
+70 ATKRIFGIHELI
-82 VVGFESERDLF
+82 VVGFESDRDLF
-93 NVEDLAKLFRINRE
+93 NVEDLAALFRVNRE
-107 VLNIKGV
+107 ILNIQGV

-145 QTQEEVQQL
+145 QTHEDARQL
-154 KETLLGNPLFRE
+154 KDTLLGNPLFRE

-173 RRVAF
+173 QRVAF

-185 EIAARVTKEIQ
+185 EIAARVTREIQ
-196 TLVDKEP
+196 ALVDKEP
-203 GITAKIAG
+203 GITAKVAG
-211 LPMAEMVFGEE
+211 LPMAEMVFGEQ
-222 MFILMGVL
+222 MFLLMGVL
-230 SPLVMLVIAVG
+230 SPLVMLVITVG
-241 LWMLFKDWRL
+241 LWMFFKDWRL
-251 IVAPLIVSMLS
+251 IVAPLLVSMLS
-262 VLWTMGLLIGLGLP
+262 VLWTMGLLIGLGYP

-285 VFLMVTGLADG
+285 IFLMVTGLTDG

-302 FYDVYPRYGEKRT
+302 FYDVYPRYGDKRT

-342 SLVNIPPVRIFGL
+342 MLVNIPPVRIFGL
-355 FVAIGVFAAWVLTV
+355 FVAIGVFAAWILTV

-381 DTLKRRWQHEVA
+381 ETLKRHWQREVA
-393 AGGVLVRVAD
+393 TGGVLVKVAD
-403 WLGRMGMTRSW
+403 WLGHMGMARSW
-414 MVLLAGVVV
+414 GVLLAGIAV
-423 LALAAYGMQH
+423 LALAGYGMEQ
-433 NWVNDD
+433 NRVNDD
-439 PVKWFKESSPIQ
+439 PVKWFKASSPIR
-451 QANSLMN
+451 QASRLMN

-468 LVAEADQPEAA
+468 LVAEADAPDAA
-479 TRPEVLHYLDELQRE
+479 TRPEVLRYLDELQRE

-499 RVGKSTALTDI
+499 RVGKTTSLVDI

-517 LTGRDELPSSQE
+517 LTGNNELPRSQE

-535 FLYLSSGGSPDS
+535 FLYLSSGGSPDT

-559 NIWLQLKTGDNR
+559 NIWLQLKTGDNQ
-571 DMVEVMERVNRYI
+571 DMIEVMERVTRYV
-584 AAHPLPGVRFEM
+584 AAHPLPGVRVEM

-609 MVTGM
+609 MVSGM
-614 LGSFAGSVFTV
+614 LGSFAGSVVTV
-625 FLIMAIEFRSLLWAL
+625 LLIMVIEFRSLLWAL
-640 IGVVPLLATI
+640 IGVVPLLSTI
-650 FVSYGVLFFIGKEI
+650 FVSYGLLFFIGKEI

-698 DLSNSLLWTFGEPA
+698 DLQKSLQWTFGEPA
-712 VGIFRNAL
+712 VGILRNAL
-720 ILFLGFAVMLAAPLT
+720 LLFLGFAVMLAAPLG

-740 GGFTAID
+740 GAFVAID

-766 QRVLLSKESRY
+766 QRMILKKEV
-777 G
+777 

>member
-1 MTATDKTVPGRSAR
+1 MNKPEQPAPTRSAR
-15 AVEATLRLCVD
+15 LVESTLRLCVD
-26 FPRLTIGVILLL
+26 FPWLTIGAILLL
-38 TLWAVI
+38 TVWAI
-44 QLPKITTDTDPEN
+44 LQLPKITTDTDPEN
-57 MLEPDASVRVSHE
+57 MLEPDAPVRVSHE
-70 AAKRTFGIHELI
+70 STKRTFGIHELI

-93 NVEDLAKLFRINRE
+93 NVEDLTKLFRVNRE
-107 VLNIKGV
+107 ILNIKGV

-125 DTMRKSGDTLEIRK
+125 DTMRKSGDTLEVRK

-145 QTQEEVQQL
+145 QTQEDVRQL
-154 KETLLGNPLFRE
+154 KDTLLGNPLFRE

-173 RRVAF
+173 QRVAF

-185 EIAARVTKEIQ
+185 EIAARVTREIQ
-196 TLVDKEP
+196 ALVDKEP
-203 GITAKIAG
+203 GITAKVAG
-211 LPMAEMVFGEE
+211 LPMAEMVFGEQ
-222 MFILMGVL
+222 MFLLMGVL

-241 LWMLFKDWRL
+241 LWVLFKDWWL

-262 VLWTMGLLIGLGLP
+262 VLWTMGLLIGLGYP

-285 VFLMVTGLADG
+285 IFLMVTGLADG

-302 FYDVYPRYGEKRT
+302 FYDVYPRYGDKRT

-342 SLVNIPPVRIFGL
+342 MLVNIPPVRIFGL
-355 FVAIGVFAAWVLTV
+355 FVAIGVFAAWILTV

-381 DTLKRRWQHEVA
+381 ETLKRHWQREVA
-393 AGGVLVRVAD
+393 TGGLLVRVAD
-403 WLGRMGMTRSW
+403 WLGRLGMARSW
-414 MVLLAGVVV
+414 GVLLAGIVV
-423 LALAAYGMQH
+423 LALAGYGMGH
-433 NWVNDD
+433 NRVNDD
-439 PVKWFKESSPIQ
+439 PVKWFKASSPIR
-451 QANSLMN
+451 QASRLMN

-468 LVAEADQPEAA
+468 LVAEADAPDAA
-479 TRPEVLHYLDELQRE
+479 TRPEVLRYLDALQRE

-499 RVGKSTALTDI
+499 RVGKTTSLTDI

-517 LTGRDELPSSQE
+517 LTGKDELPRSQE

-535 FLYLSSGGSPDS
+535 FLYLSSGGSPDT

-559 NIWLQLKTGDNR
+559 NIWLQLKTGDNQ
-571 DMVEVMERVNRYI
+571 DMIEVMERVTRYV
-584 AAHPLPGVRFEM
+584 AAHPLPGVRVEM

-614 LGSFAGSVFTV
+614 LGSFAGSVVTV
-625 FLIMAIEFRSLLWAL
+625 LLIMAIEFRSLLWAL
-640 IGVVPLLATI
+640 IGVVPLLSTI
-650 FVSYGVLFFIGKEI
+650 FVSYGLLFFIGKEI

-690 RERYRQER
+690 RERFRQER
-698 DLSNSLLWTFGEPA
+698 DLQKSLQWTFGEPA
-712 VGIFRNAL
+712 VGILRNAL
-720 ILFLGFAVMLAAPLT
+720 ILFLGFAVMLAAPLG

-740 GGFTAID
+740 GAFTAID

-753 ATLLMLPALIVLL
+753 ATLLVLPALIVLL
-766 QRVLLSKESRY
+766 QRVILMKEV
-777 G
+777 

>member
-1 MTATDKTVPGRSAR
+1 MNGPAKPALTWSAR
-15 AVEATLRLCVD
+15 VVDATLRLCVD
-26 FPRLTIGVILLL
+26 FPRLTISVILVL
-38 TLWAVI
+38 TVWAI
-44 QLPKITTDTDPEN
+44 FQLPKITTDTDPEN
-57 MLEPDASVRVSHE
+57 MLEPNAPVRVSHE

-82 VVGFESERDLF
+82 VVGFESEQDLF
-93 NVEDLAKLFRINRE
+93 NVEDLTKLFRINRE
-107 VLNIKGV
+107 ILNIKGV

-139 LLEHPP
+139 LLERPP
-145 QTQEEVQQL
+145 QTQEDVRQL
-154 KETLLGNPLFRE
+154 KDTLLGNPLFRE
-166 KLISQDG
+166 KLISLDG

-185 EIAARVTKEIQ
+185 EIAAQVTREIQ
-196 TLVDKEP
+196 ALVDKEP

-211 LPMAEMVFGEE
+211 LPMAEMVFGEQ
-222 MFILMGVL
+222 MFLLMGVL

-241 LWMLFKDWRL
+241 LLVLFKDWRL

-262 VLWTMGLLIGLGLP
+262 VLWTMGLLIGLGYP

-285 VFLMVTGLADG
+285 IFLMVTGLADG

-302 FYDVYPRYGEKRT
+302 YYDVYPRYGDKRT

-342 SLVNIPPVRIFGL
+342 MLVNIPPVRIFGL
-355 FVAIGVFAAWVLTV
+355 FVAIGVFAAWILTV

-381 DTLKRRWQHEVA
+381 ETLKRHWKGEVA
-393 AGGVLVRVAD
+393 TGGLLVRVAD
-403 WLGRMGMTRSW
+403 WLGRMGMARSW
-414 MVLLAGVVV
+414 GVLLAGIAVI
-423 LALAAYGMQH
+423 ALAAYGMEQ
-433 NWVNDD
+433 NRVNDD
-439 PVKWFKESSPIQ
+439 PVKWFKASSPIR
-451 QANSLMN
+451 QASRLMN

-468 LVAEADQPEAA
+468 LVAEADEPDAA
-479 TRPEVLHYLDELQRE
+479 TRPEVLRYLDELQRE

-499 RVGKSTALTDI
+499 RVGKTTSLTDI

-517 LTGRDELPSSQE
+517 LTGKDELPRSQE

-535 FLYLSSGGSPDS
+535 FLYLSSGGSPDT

-559 NIWLQLKTGDNR
+559 NIWLQLKTGDNQ
-571 DMVEVMERVNRYI
+571 DMIEVMERVTRYVT
-584 AAHPLPGVRFEM
+584 AHPLPGVRVEM

-614 LGSFAGSVFTV
+614 LGSFAGSVVTV
-625 FLIMAIEFRSLLWAL
+625 LLIMAIEFRSLLWAL
-640 IGVVPLLATI
+640 IGVVPLLITI
-650 FVSYGVLFFIGKEI
+650 FVSYGLLFFIGKEI

-690 RERYRQER
+690 RERYRQEP
-698 DLSNSLLWTFGEPA
+698 DLQKSLQWTFGEPA
-712 VGIFRNAL
+712 VGILRNAL
-720 ILFLGFAVMLAAPLT
+720 ILFLGFAVMLAAPLG

-740 GGFTAID
+740 GAFAAID

-753 ATLLMLPALIVLL
+753 ATLLLLPALIVLL
-766 QRVLLSKESRY
+766 QRFILKREV
-777 G
+777 

>member
-1 MTATDKTVPGRSAR
+1 MNGPAILSPTWSAR
-15 AVEATLRLCVD
+15 VVDATLRLCVD

-38 TLWAVI
+38 TFWAI
-44 QLPKITTDTDPEN
+44 FQLPKITTDTDPEN
-57 MLEPDASVRVSHE
+57 MLEADAPVRVSHE
-70 AAKRTFGIHELI
+70 STKRTFGIHELI

-93 NVEDLAKLFRINRE
+93 NVEDLTKLFRINRE
-107 VLNIKGV
+107 ILNIKGV

-145 QTQEEVQQL
+145 QTQEDVRQL
-154 KETLLGNPLFRE
+154 KDTLFGNPLFRE

-185 EIAARVTKEIQ
+185 EIAARVTREIQ
-196 TLVDKEP
+196 ALVDKEP
-203 GITAKIAG
+203 GITAKVAG
-211 LPMAEMVFGEE
+211 LPMAEMVFGEQ
-222 MFILMGVL
+222 MFILMGML

-241 LWMLFKDWRL
+241 LWLLFKDWRL
-251 IVAPLIVSMLS
+251 IVAPLLVSMLS
-262 VLWTMGLLIGLGLP
+262 VLWTMGLLIGLGYP

-285 VFLMVTGLADG
+285 IFLMVTGLADG

-302 FYDVYPRYGEKRT
+302 FYDVYPRYGDKRT

-342 SLVNIPPVRIFGL
+342 MLVNIPPVRIFGL
-355 FVAIGVFAAWVLTV
+355 FVAIGVFAAWILTV

-381 DTLKRRWQHEVA
+381 ETLKRQWKGEVA
-393 AGGVLVRVAD
+393 TGGLLVRVAD
-403 WLGRMGMTRSW
+403 WLGRLGMARSW
-414 MVLLAGVVV
+414 GVLIAGIVV
-423 LALAAYGMQH
+423 LALAAYGMEQ
-433 NWVNDD
+433 NRVNDD
-439 PVKWFKESSPIQ
+439 PVKWFKASSPIR
-451 QANSLMN
+451 QASRLMN

-468 LVAEADQPEAA
+468 LVAEADEPDAA
-479 TRPEVLHYLDELQRE
+479 TRPEVLRYLDELQRE

-499 RVGKSTALTDI
+499 RVGKTTSLADI

-517 LTGRDELPSSQE
+517 LTGKDELPRSQE

-535 FLYLSSGGSPDS
+535 FLYLSSGGSPDT

-559 NIWLQLKTGDNR
+559 NIWLQLKTGDNQ
-571 DMVEVMERVNRYI
+571 DMIEVMARVTRYVT
-584 AAHPLPGVRFEM
+584 AHPLPGVRVEM

-614 LGSFAGSVFTV
+614 LGSFAGSVLTV
-625 FLIMAIEFRSLLWAL
+625 LLIMAIEFRSLLWAV
-640 IGVVPLLATI
+640 IGVVPLLSTI
-650 FVSYGVLFFIGKEI
+650 FVSYGLLFFIGKEI

-698 DLSNSLLWTFGEPA
+698 DLQKSLQWTFGEPA
-712 VGIFRNAL
+712 VGILRNAL
-720 ILFLGFAVMLAAPLT
+720 ILFLGFAVMLAAPLG

-740 GGFTAID
+740 GAFAAID

-753 ATLLMLPALIVLL
+753 ATLLVLPALIVLL
-766 QRVLLSKESRY
+766 QRVILKKEV
-777 G
+777 

>member
-1 MTATDKTVPGRSAR
+1 MNKPKQPAPTWSAR
-15 AVEATLRLCVD
+15 VVDATLRLCVD
-26 FPRLTIGVILLL
+26 FPRLTISVILLL
-38 TLWAVI
+38 TVWAI
-44 QLPKITTDTDPEN
+44 FQLPKITTDTDPEN
-57 MLEPDASVRVSHE
+57 MLEPDAPVRVSHE
-70 AAKRTFGIHELI
+70 ATKRTFGIHELI

-93 NVEDLAKLFRINRE
+93 NVDDLTKLFRINRE
-107 VLNIKGV
+107 ILNITGV

-139 LLEHPP
+139 LLERPP
-145 QTQEEVQQL
+145 QTQEDAREL
-154 KETLLGNPLFRE
+154 KDTLLGNPLFRE

-173 RRVAF
+173 QRVAF

-185 EIAARVTKEIQ
+185 EIAARVTREIQ
-196 TLVDKEP
+196 ALVDTEP

-211 LPMAEMVFGEE
+211 LPMAEMVFGEQ
-222 MFILMGVL
+222 MFLLMGVL
-230 SPLVMLVIAVG
+230 SPLVMLVITVG
-241 LWMLFKDWRL
+241 LWVFFKDWRL
-251 IVAPLIVSMLS
+251 IVAPLLVSMLS
-262 VLWTMGLLIGLGLP
+262 VLWTMGLLIGLGYP

-285 VFLMVTGLADG
+285 IFLMVTGLADG

-302 FYDVYPRYGEKRT
+302 YYDVYPRYGDKRT

-342 SLVNIPPVRIFGL
+342 IFVNIPPVQIFGL
-355 FVAIGVFAAWVLTV
+355 FVAIGVFAAWILTV
-369 TFLPAFMMLLNE
+369 TFMPAFMMLLNE
-381 DTLKRRWQHEVA
+381 KTLKRRWQHEVA
-393 AGGVLVRVAD
+393 TGGVLVRVAG
-403 WLGRMGMTRSW
+403 WLGRLGMARSW
-414 MVLLAGVVV
+414 GVLLVGIAV
-423 LALAAYGMQH
+423 LALAAYGMEH
-433 NWVNDD
+433 NRVNDD
-439 PVKWFKESSPIQ
+439 PVKWFKASSPIR
-451 QANSLMN
+451 QASRLMN

-468 LVAEADQPEAA
+468 LVAEADEPDAA
-479 TRPEVLHYLDELQRE
+479 TRPEVLRYLDELQRE

-499 RVGKSTALTDI
+499 RVGKTTSLPDI

-517 LTGRDELPSSQE
+517 LTGNDELPRSQE

-535 FLYLSSGGSPDS
+535 FLYLSSGGSPDT

-559 NIWLQLKTGDNR
+559 NIWLQLKTGDNQ
-571 DMVEVMERVNRYI
+571 DMIEVMERVTRYVT
-584 AAHPLPGVRFEM
+584 AHPLPGVRVEM

-614 LGSFAGSVFTV
+614 LGSFAGSVVTV
-625 FLIMAIEFRSLLWAL
+625 LLIMAIEFRSLLWAV
-640 IGVVPLLATI
+640 IGVVPLLSTI
-650 FVSYGVLFFIGKEI
+650 FVSYGLLFFIGKEI

-698 DLSNSLLWTFGEPA
+698 DLQKSLQWTFGEPA
-712 VGIFRNAL
+712 VGILRTAL
-720 ILFLGFAVMLAAPLT
+720 LLFLGFAVMLAAPLG

-740 GGFTAID
+740 GAFAAID

-753 ATLLMLPALIVLL
+753 ATLLLLPALIVLL
-766 QRVLLSKESRY
+766 QRVILKKEV
-777 G
+777 